1 MDELQKLY
9 DVLVREGKYTK
20 SFEEFQSKW
29 GQDQAYKD
37 KVFDVVTRDGL
48 YTKDKES
55 FFQKYSGGGLVPK
68 PEETVA
74 QPTQPGQEP
83 IDLKKK
89 EQSPFGV
96 AALPSAP
103 SFLDSQK
110 QLPKF
115 EATPLVGVK
124 PTPKAKQ
131 PLDFLEPSLQTITP
145 ELINKNEEFVVP
157 KMNYQF
163 GDLGFRFEESGA
175 TGDWMTA
182 TAPNGKTIE
191 ISLDPLFSSKA
202 TSESEKLKNFIKENS
217 AEVKGL
223 SAIERSYAAENKKF
237 DTQKEVDESIKKV
250 NNDATVLNQEMGS
263 FLKQKNQLESEF
275 NDLSKTPQNLKNTPE
290 YIAKSQAVLKKQQQ
304 LEEQRKQLISRQSN
318 IESQSK
324 SLDKA
329 VGRYTNMKASQDAW
343 YEIPLI
349 SLAKGVGSMA
359 SGLYG
364 MSIDAIN
371 QFAPKEMLMAPEE
384 WKSESLRI
392 AKKIGIGEPSSGQS
406 PDKWLNSL
414 SQSEKD
420 KIDSEIRDNLKKR
433 DKYTTVGGES
443 QDPVY
448 IKSKYIELAKKE
460 GIEGPK
466 SDSKEDYYK
475 WLNTLSESKK
485 QEFDKNIAETA
496 KGGTSITNLI
506 RTSLANSLPVNTTE
520 EAYNK
525 IQQGFVGGAI
535 TGAIESVPSFLG
547 GGPVSRL
554 VRLYAQAEDATMRD
568 MENNPMFKDV
578 SENEKRLV
586 SAPISIATA
595 VLEEFGLR
603 NVIASKGLLN
613 GVVARALGKSG
624 ASTTARTFAEF
635 IRNDVDNMIAR
646 GTLKLVGGAL
656 AEAETGSLQQGAQ
669 LAVEKIYN
677 EVKEKEMYKLPEDAG
692 GVIADILKAGAQEA
706 IGGFVLGMPTAV
718 SAAYTKKGFL
728 GMDDVTFKVFEAAA
742 NDENIQKAFVTK
754 LKNQVN
760 KGEITIEQAKETLN
774 NYRNSVGLF
783 KSMPEGLDTE
793 GKKNAMNLL
802 KEKKDL
808 ENQIDGKDPALVK
821 KQKDRVAQ
829 IDIELN
835 KISENAKD
843 ITEMPDAIS
852 SLKDDEQISFSVNSL
867 DEIPE
872 QFRDRAVKKEGM
884 QIEIREK
891 IFGLP
896 IGKKTSTVVNDGYRY
911 TLTGK
916 EAKDYAIQKQATDE
930 SVLRAGEPQ
939 VGLPKVGEGNQ
950 EPQVTATGTEAK
962 VTTEGGTEEVKV
974 TPLPV
979 TEPTVEPIVAE
990 PIEKPVGEPIEEPV
1004 GEPVAEPTEQEI
1016 VDSIVADQAEESA
1029 NEGYEYADLYNRDP
1043 RLAALESQK
1052 DMLKYTSGQEYIDAL
1067 VGLGETQESAIERQS
1082 RAVQGYTRNINALEN
1097 SLKATPAAEPAIQPT
1112 ATPVTEPTVEPTT
1125 EPTTVEPME
1134 EPTVEPV
1141 TQEPK
1146 TKSTTT
1152 RRAAAP
1158 TNISSLTKNAMK
1170 SLKSIF
1176 PDVPV
1181 KTFKNMLEMK
1191 AFVRKELGD
1200 KAARAL
1206 GSVKGVLYSRLGDWD
1221 SGKMSFKKIPRFILL
1236 NDESRGATT
1245 LPHEIWHAIL
1255 GKAFGHTSENK
1266 ALFKTFRKSI
1276 EKTFRKNGYNEL
1288 ADKLSDFADQQ
1299 YYKRRGESAE
1309 EWLVQLGAYMTES
1322 GFKVG
1327 ELNEKQKTVLGQL
1340 KEIINKYA
1348 VKLFKTPI
1356 FLEDATADNIL
1367 EFITTISDSLRRGE
1381 DLNKYFKES
1390 KLATATTAEINN
1402 IMNADVAGDFEST
1415 IGNIKDIIA
1424 IGKQKK
1430 TDIDIL
1436 TAKAIR
1442 YLTSSDAYKNAD
1454 DIQKEQMY
1462 REVRDILGLK
1472 QKSAPSVTRLKGGT
1486 APIEGEATFD
1496 SFFGKV
1502 KKGEKITM
1510 TEKQGLYKQ
1519 IKDLARGAKD
1529 AKKAWVE
1536 ISKDLAK
1543 GIKELI
1549 TKGTITSNQAKNII
1563 SKMAKVNMFSKKS
1576 VDGFLDYMTKVFEN
1590 AEYAANL
1597 DTAKKLRKDIK
1608 KLSKNKDKNAN
1619 VTDLARRFSEI
1630 NPSMVDDINEYN
1642 EIASKVKAATKG
1654 STIRGEKVS
1663 FADAVNI
1670 QETNE
1675 YINQTLEAQDKEL
1688 RKQKAE
1694 EIQELM
1700 GVDAS
1705 KLSYDEMMQLLEGE
1719 DNITKYNEGIIRDTI
1734 NKMFD
1739 LYSAFINDMLENNE
1753 DIDFTAKQKDLVK
1766 RFMGMN
1772 LNLLTPKEALE
1783 AVDALSNFMENG
1795 STARME
1801 AVLADYT
1808 GEFNSGVLVDKGIKA
1823 SPISKYWS
1831 PMFGK
1836 FLAAY
1841 TTNLNIVFEKMFK
1854 GFNRGGLVE
1863 DLSGVTKI
1871 KRGNAVANRI
1881 SNQISIEYVKKFFD
1895 RKANGEAFN
1904 TAYNSIEREVI
1915 ARTIKNIPGTEAEI
1929 KKEFERRK
1937 TLIKETIAE
1946 MKKGDAQ
1953 EVENAALIQKAYDKL
1968 LKDSNSVDDVIKKAD
1983 EVNMEAVDFWIQK
1996 WSDVYDDLADTSL
2009 NVYNKILERDTNYTP
2024 DRYIRSQGAM
2034 APVDFDMNES
2044 AFHSNN
2050 NSNSLYKKESGVLMK
2065 ATRPT
2070 TLPKNMYLSM
2080 SFDKNMA
2087 NSMHDAL
2094 VDIHTAIP
2102 IRQTQSFLNSDNYRK
2117 IVPDSKDAKLLAGRI
2132 GLYVQNIRKKNP
2144 YANDELS
2151 DMLRKINKI
2160 ANIGVGQ
2167 ALGGVTQP
2175 FKQMIPV
2182 AMNTII
2188 NAGSLNLGT
2197 LLNQG
2202 KNGFI
2207 DRSGYEIANRGVEAQ
2222 AQIESLNKIIE
2233 QAAKSKGAKAFKLIE
2248 DANKKWLDIV
2258 LVKPDVFIARASW
2271 ITYYE
2276 QSLKKQG
2283 IDPNTIDYNTHEV
2296 NEKAADYAQ
2305 RMVDRQQNISDA
2317 DLAGKM
2323 FVSKQASTQVL
2334 VKLLMPFASFRMNQS
2349 ARLGSDLAVLSDNT
2363 ASIEDRKIA
2372 ARSLAGFAAEMLTFK
2387 MVSAGTIILLGSL
2400 AKIAMGKDED
2410 EEEKKKRI
2418 DAVLKGQRTSMVTD
2432 MLSPIPVAD
2441 KAVQAGSNYLLNTV
2455 QNYLEIPKEE
2465 QFSIY
2470 GTGGAQEILKSLGM
2484 FGIAADRA
2492 AQLFEVSK
2500 LAATGEYTDDF
2511 GKEKTISEKDRQAL
2525 LPFVGAA
2532 ILSNVGL
2539 APTEVSSV
2547 VRYAVK
2553 DAKTKTK
2560 SPEEKAAEE
2569 DRATQ
2574 KEEETYQ
2581 KIEALDRLRENAT
2594 SQEELD
2600 AIDEKVGE
2608 LEATPEEKKIMK
2620 ADNEAEKE
2628 LKKELLTDPDT
2639 GEEYDNETELKRY
2652 NPTLYNQNFGPKSEW
2667 YQDHK
2672 AEKEVQKKLNKEIR
2686 KMEDA
2691 EEGYVAP
2698 AKTKRASK
2706 RNSDGSIKSSSYKR
2720 VRRDANGNVISS
2732 FTRTTN

>member
-20 SFEEFQSKW
+20 SFEEFQAKW

-37 KVFDVVTRDGL
+37 KVFDVVSRDGL
-48 YTKDKES
+48 YTKDRES
-55 FFQKYSGGGLVPK
+55 FFQKYSGGGLIPK
-68 PEETVA
+68 PEEAVA
-74 QPTQPGQEP
+74 QPTQPGQGP

-89 EQSPFGV
+89 EQTPFGA

-115 EATPLVGVK
+115 EATPLAGVK
-124 PTPKAKQ
+124 PAPKPKQ
-131 PLDFLEPSLQTITP
+131 PLDFLEPSLQAITP

-163 GDLGFRFEESGA
+163 GDLGFKFNESGA

-191 ISLDPLFSSKA
+191 VSLDPLFSSKA
-202 TSESEKLKNFIKENS
+202 TSESERLKKFIKENS
-217 AEVKGL
+217 AQVKGL

-237 DTQKEVDESIKKV
+237 ETQKDVDESIKKV
-250 NNDATVLNQEMGS
+250 NDDATALNQEMGS
-263 FLKQKNQLESEF
+263 FLKQKNQLEAEL
-275 NDLSKTPQNLKNTPE
+275 NNLSKTPQDLKNTPE
-290 YIAKSQAVLKKQQQ
+290 YIAKSQSVLQKQQQ
-304 LEEQRKQLISRQSN
+304 LDEQRKQLLSRQSK

-329 VGRYTNMKASQDAW
+329 VGRYANMKSQQGTLLGGTWNWLLEGASSIAAGAASSVID
-343 YEIPLI
+343 L
-349 SLAKGVGSMA
+349 GVGF
-359 SGLYG
+359 L
-364 MSIDAIN
+364 
-371 QFAPKEMLMAPEE
+371 PKEMLMAPKE
-384 WKSESLRI
+384 WKSESLRV
-392 AKKIGIGEPSSGQS
+392 AKELGIGEPSIGQS
-406 PDKWLNSL
+406 EDKWLNSL

-420 KIDSEIRDNLKKR
+420 KIESKIRDLGKKQIKADMLPAVREGNRVVLGDPTTTTEWTRLKEQGFW
-433 DKYTTVGGES
+433 GGAYAG
-443 QDPVY
+443 V
-448 IKSKYIELAKKE
+448 IKSLPAMA
-460 GIEGPK
+460 
-466 SDSKEDYYK
+466 S
-475 WLNTLSESKK
+475 
-485 QEFDKNIAETA
+485 
-496 KGGTSITNLI
+496 SI
-506 RTSLANSLPVNTTE
+506 
-520 EAYNK
+520 
-525 IQQGFVGGAI
+525 
-535 TGAIESVPSFLG
+535 G
-547 GGPVSRL
+547 GGLAGRALTTASFYSQISDGL
-554 VRLYAQAEDATMRD
+554 QQEMD
-568 MENNPMFKDV
+568 NNPAFKDV
-578 SENEKRLV
+578 SENEKAAVIL
-586 SAPISIATA
+586 PIGIAGA

-603 NVIASKGLLN
+603 NAIGSKGLLN
-613 GVVARALGKSG
+613 DLALKALGKAG
-624 ASTTARTFAEF
+624 ATTTARTFKELVQNEVESMVAKG
-635 IRNDVDNMIAR
+635 AL
-646 GTLKLVGGAL
+646 TLTAAGL
-656 AEAETGSLQQGAQ
+656 AEAETGATQQA
-669 LAVEKIYN
+669 AEFAIKDIYN
-677 EVKEKEMYKLPEDAG
+677 AAKGTKMFDNPKTFTAEWVKEVA
-692 GVIADILKAGAQEA
+692 KAGAQEA
-706 IGGFVLGMPTAV
+706 VGGFIMGMPTAV
-718 SAAYTKKGFL
+718 SSAYTKKGFL
-728 GMDDVTFKVFEAAA
+728 NMDDATFKAFESAA

-760 KGEITIEQAKETLN
+760 EGSITIEQAKETLN

-783 KSMPEGLDTE
+783 KSMPEGLDIE

-808 ENQIDGKDPALVK
+808 QNQIEGKDPALVK
-821 KQKDRVAQ
+821 KQKDRVSQ

-835 KISENAKD
+835 KISEAATD
-843 ITEMPDAIS
+843 VTEMPDAIS

-867 DEIPE
+867 DEVPE
-872 QFRDRAVKKEGM
+872 QFRDRAVKKDGM
-884 QIEIREK
+884 QIEVREK

-930 SVLRAGEPQ
+930 SLLRTGEPQ

-950 EPQVTATGTEAK
+950 EPQVAATGTEAK

-974 TPLPV
+974 TPLPI
-979 TEPTVEPIVAE
+979 TEPTVEPTVAE
-990 PIEKPVGEPIEEPV
+990 PIEEPA
-1004 GEPVAEPTEQEI
+1004 GEPVAEPTEEEI
-1016 VDSIVADQAEESA
+1016 VTSIVQDQDEESK

-1052 DMLKYTSGQEYIDAL
+1052 DMLKYTSGQDYIDAL
-1067 VGLGETQESAIERQS
+1067 VGLGETKESAIERQA
-1082 RAVQGYTRNINALEN
+1082 RAVQGYTKNITALEN
-1097 SLKATPAAEPAIQPT
+1097 SLKATPAAEPTIQPT
-1112 ATPVTEPTVEPTT
+1112 TTPVAEPVAEPTTAPVTEPTTAEPT
-1125 EPTTVEPME
+1125 E
-1134 EPTVEPV
+1134 
-1141 TQEPK
+1141 EPK
-1146 TKSTTT
+1146 TKTT

-1158 TNISSLTKNAMK
+1158 STVSTLTKNAMK
-1170 SLKSIF
+1170 SFKSIF
-1176 PDVPV
+1176 PNVPV
-1181 KTFKNMLEMK
+1181 KTFKNMKEMR

-1200 KAARAL
+1200 KVARGL
-1206 GSVKGVLYSRLGDWD
+1206 VDVKGVLFSNRNIF
-1221 SGKMSFKKIPRFILL
+1221 GKQPRFILL
-1236 NDESRGATT
+1236 NEEMRSPTT
-1245 LPHEIWHAIL
+1245 LPHEIWHAL
-1255 GKAFGHTSENK
+1255 LAKAFGGSKDNK
-1266 ALFKTFRKSI
+1266 VLFRKFRNSI
-1276 EKTFRKNGYNEL
+1276 ENTFRKNGYNEL
-1288 ADKLSDFADQQ
+1288 ADKISDFADQP

-1327 ELNEKQKTVLGQL
+1327 ELNAREKTVLNQL

-1348 VKLFKTPI
+1348 IKLFNTPV

-1381 DLNKYFKES
+1381 DLNRYFRES
-1390 KLATATTAEINN
+1390 KLANATTAEIND
-1402 IMNADVAGDFEST
+1402 IINADVVDDFEST
-1415 IGNIKDIIA
+1415 IGGIRDIIA
-1424 IGKQKK
+1424 VGKQKN
-1430 TDIDIL
+1430 TDKDIL
-1436 TAKAIR
+1436 TAKALR
-1442 YLTSSDAYKNAD
+1442 YLTNSTAYKNAD
-1454 DIQKEQMY
+1454 DTQREQMY

-1486 APIEGEATFD
+1486 TPIEGKPTFD

-1536 ISKDLAK
+1536 ISKELAK

-1549 TKGTITSNQAKNII
+1549 TKGTITTTQAKNVI
-1563 SKMAKVNMFSKKS
+1563 SKMSKVNMFSKKS
-1576 VDGFLDYMTKVFEN
+1576 VGDFLDYMTKVFEN

-1642 EIASKVKAATKG
+1642 EIASKVKVATKG

-1663 FADAVNI
+1663 FANAVNI
-1670 QETNE
+1670 QETNQ
-1675 YINQTLEAQDKEL
+1675 YINKTLEAQDKEL

-1705 KLSYDEMMQLLEGE
+1705 KLSYDEMMQLLESE
-1719 DNITKYNEGIIRDTI
+1719 EPITKYNEGVIRDTI

-1753 DIDFTAKQKDLVK
+1753 DIDFTDKQKDLVK

-1808 GEFNSGVLVDKGIKA
+1808 GEFNSGVLVKKGIKA

-1831 PMFGK
+1831 TMFGRY
-1836 FLAAY
+1836 LAAY
-1841 TTNLNIVFEKMFK
+1841 TTNLNILFEKMFK

-1915 ARTIKNIPGTEAEI
+1915 ARTIKNIPGTESEI
-1929 KKEFERRK
+1929 KEEFERRK

-1953 EVENAALIQKAYDKL
+1953 EVENAALAQKAYDKL

-2024 DRYIRSQGAM
+2024 DRYIRSQVAM
-2034 APVDFDMNES
+2034 APVDFNMNES
-2044 AFHSNN
+2044 AFHTNN
-2050 NSNSLYKKESGVLMK
+2050 NSNNLYKKESGVLMK

-2102 IRQTQSFLNSDNYRK
+2102 IRQSQSFLNSDNYSK
-2117 IVPDSKDAKLLAGRI
+2117 IVPDSKDAKLLANRI

-2283 IDPNTIDYNTHEV
+2283 IDPKTIDYNTHEV

-2323 FVSKQASTQVL
+2323 FVSKQASTQIL

-2349 ARLGSDLAVLSDNT
+2349 ARLGADLAVLSDNT

-2400 AKIAMGKDED
+2400 AKLAMGKDED

-2441 KAVQAGSNYLLNTV
+2441 KAVQAGSSYLLNTV

-2470 GTGGAQEILKSLGM
+2470 GAGGGQEILKSLGM

-2547 VRYAVK
+2547 VKYAVK

-2560 SPEEKAAEE
+2560 SPEEKAAEK
-2569 DRATQ
+2569 DREIQ

-2600 AIDEKVGE
+2600 AIDIKAAE
-2608 LEATPEEKKIMK
+2608 LEATPEEKKLMK

-2652 NPTLYNQNFGPKSEW
+2652 NPTLYNQNFGPESEW
-2667 YQDHK
+2667 YQEHK
-2672 AEKEVQKKLNKEIR
+2672 AEKEVQKKMNKEIR

-2691 EEGYVAP
+2691 EEGYIAP
-2698 AKTKRASK
+2698 AKKSTSK
-2706 RNSDGSIKSSSYKR
+2706 RNSDGSIKRKR
-2720 VRRDANGNVISS
+2720 
-2732 FTRTTN
+2732 

>member
-37 KVFDVVTRDGL
+37 KVFDVVSRDGL

-55 FFQKYSGGGLVPK
+55 FFQKYSGGGLVPQ
-68 PEETVA
+68 PEEPVA
-74 QPTQPGQEP
+74 QPTQPGQGP

-89 EQSPFGV
+89 GQSPFGV

-115 EATPLVGVK
+115 EATPLAGVK
-124 PTPKAKQ
+124 PTPKTKQ

-163 GDLGFRFEESGA
+163 ADLGFRFEESGV
-175 TGDWMTA
+175 TGDYMIA
-182 TAPNGKTIE
+182 TAPNGKKIT
-191 ISLDPLFSSKA
+191 ISLDPLFTSKA
-202 TSESEKLKNFIKENS
+202 ESQSEKLKSFIKEN
-217 AEVKGL
+217 AKEVKGL

-237 DTQKEVDESIKKV
+237 DTQKDVDESIKKV
-250 NNDATVLNQEMGS
+250 NNDATTLNQDMGS
-263 FLKQKNQLESEF
+263 FLKQKSELDNQF
-275 NDLSKTPQNLKNTPE
+275 NELSKTPQNLKNSPE
-290 YIAKSQAVLKKQQQ
+290 YIAKSQAVLQKQQQ

-318 IESQSK
+318 IENQSK

-392 AKKIGIGEPSSGQS
+392 AKKIGIGEPSNGQS

-414 SQSEKD
+414 SPSEKD

-433 DKYTTVGGES
+433 DKYMTVGGES
-443 QDPVY
+443 QDPEY

-475 WLNTLSESKK
+475 WLNTLSKSKK
-485 QEFDKNIAETA
+485 QEFDKNISETA
-496 KGGTSITNLI
+496 KGGESVSNLI
-506 RTSLANSLPVNTTE
+506 RTSLASSLPVNTTE
-520 EAYNK
+520 EAYRK

-568 MENNPMFKDV
+568 MENNPMFTGI

-613 GVVARALGKSG
+613 GVVGRALGKSG
-624 ASTTARTFAEF
+624 KSTTSRTFAEF

-760 KGEITIEQAKETLN
+760 QGEVTIEQAKETLN

-783 KSMPEGLDTE
+783 RSMPEGLDIE

-808 ENQIDGKDPALVK
+808 ENQIEGKDPALVK
-821 KQKDRVAQ
+821 KQKDRVSQ

-835 KISENAKD
+835 KISETAKD
-843 ITEMPDAIS
+843 VTEVPEAIS

-867 DEIPE
+867 DEVPE
-872 QFRDRAVKKEGM
+872 QFRDRAVKKDGM
-884 QIEIREK
+884 QIEVREK

-939 VGLPKVGEGNQ
+939 MGLPKVGEGN
-950 EPQVTATGTEAK
+950 EGPQVIAEGTQK
-962 VTTEGGTEEVKV
+962 TV
-974 TPLPV
+974 TPEDG
-979 TEPTVEPIVAE
+979 TQKVEPITIEPTAE
-990 PIEKPVGEPIEEPV
+990 PIAEPTAVEPTAEPIV
-1004 GEPVAEPTEQEI
+1004 EPTEQEV
-1016 VDSIVADQAEESA
+1016 VDSIVADQTEESA

-1134 EPTVEPV
+1134 EPTVEPT

-1146 TKSTTT
+1146 TKPTKAKK
-1152 RRAAAP
+1152 AAAP
-1158 TNISSLTKNAMK
+1158 STSSSLQKNATK
-1170 SLKSIF
+1170 SFKSIF
-1176 PDVPV
+1176 PNVPI
-1181 KTFKNMLEMK
+1181 KTFKNMKEMR
-1191 AFVRKELGD
+1191 AFIRKELGD
-1200 KAARAL
+1200 KAARI
-1206 GSVKGVLYSRLGDWD
+1206 VDVRGVLFSRRTILQTVGNVFF
-1221 SGKMSFKKIPRFILL
+1221 GKEPRFILL
-1236 NDESRGATT
+1236 NNESVEDTT
-1245 LPHEIWHAIL
+1245 LSHEIWHAL
-1255 GKAFGHTSENK
+1255 LAKAFNNGPENK

-1276 EKTFRKNGYNEL
+1276 EKTFIKNGYNEL
-1288 ADKLSDFADQQ
+1288 ANKLSEFSDQS

-1309 EWLVQLGAYMTES
+1309 EWLVQLGAYLTKS

-1327 ELNEKQKTVLGQL
+1327 ELNAREKTVLGQL

-1348 VKLFKTPI
+1348 IKLFKTPV
-1356 FLEDATADNIL
+1356 FLEEATADNIL

-1390 KLATATTAEINN
+1390 KLATATSAEIND
-1402 IMNADVAGDFEST
+1402 IINADVAGDFEST
-1415 IGNIKDIIA
+1415 IANIKDIIA

-1442 YLTSSDAYKNAD
+1442 YLTSSDSYKNAD

-1472 QKSAPSVTRLKGGT
+1472 QKSAPSVTRLKDDT
-1486 APIEGEATFD
+1486 APIEGKPTFD

-1519 IKDLARGAKD
+1519 IKDLAKGAKD

-1549 TKGTITSNQAKNII
+1549 TKGTITTNQAKNII
-1563 SKMAKVNMFSKKS
+1563 SKMSKVNMFSKSS
-1576 VDGFLDYMTKVFEN
+1576 VDGFLDYMSKVFEN
-1590 AEYAANL
+1590 AEYADNL
-1597 DTAKKLRKDIK
+1597 NIAKKLRKDIK

-1619 VTDLARRFSEI
+1619 VTDLARRFSDI

-1642 EIASKVKAATKG
+1642 EIASKVKEATKG
-1654 STIRGEKVS
+1654 STIRKEKVS

-1670 QETNE
+1670 QETNA
-1675 YINQTLEAQDKEL
+1675 YINQTIEAQDKEI
-1688 RKQKAE
+1688 REKKAA
-1694 EIQELM
+1694 EIKELM
-1700 GVDAS
+1700 GIDAS
-1705 KLSYDEMMQLLEGE
+1705 ELSYDEMMQLLESE
-1719 DNITKYNEGIIRDTI
+1719 EPITKYDEGVIRDTI

-1753 DIDFTAKQKDLVK
+1753 DVDFTEKQKDLVK

-1783 AVDALSNFMENG
+1783 SVDALSNFMENG

-1808 GEFNSGVLVDKGIKA
+1808 GEFNSGILVDKGIKA

-1871 KRGNAVANRI
+1871 KRGNAVANRL
-1881 SNQISIEYVKKFFD
+1881 SNQISIEYVKKFFA

-1904 TAYNSIEREVI
+1904 TAYNNIEREVI
-1915 ARTIKNIPGTEAEI
+1915 ARSIKNIPGTEAEI

-1946 MKKGDAQ
+1946 MEKGDVQ
-1953 EVENAALIQKAYDKL
+1953 ERENAALVQKAYDKL
-1968 LKDSNSVDDVIKKAD
+1968 LKDSNSADDVIKKAD

-1996 WSDVYDDLADTSL
+1996 WSEVYDEFADISL
-2009 NVYNKILERDTNYTP
+2009 NVYNKILERDSNYTP
-2024 DRYIRSQGAM
+2024 DRFVRSQGAM
-2034 APVDFDMNES
+2034 TPVDFSMNSS
-2044 AFHSNN
+2044 AFHNN
-2050 NSNSLYKKESGVLMK
+2050 NNSLYKKESGVLMK

-2070 TLPKNMYLSM
+2070 TLPKNMHLSM

-2094 VDIHTAIP
+2094 VDVNTAIP
-2102 IRQTQSFLNSDNYRK
+2102 IRQAQSFLNSSNYRK
-2117 IVPDSKDAKLLAGRI
+2117 IIPDAKDAILLADRI
-2132 GLYVQNIRKKNP
+2132 NLYVQNIRKKNP

-2207 DRSGYEIANRGVEAQ
+2207 DRSGYEIANRGVESQ
-2222 AQIESLNKIIE
+2222 AQIESLNKLIE
-2233 QAAKSKGAKAFKLIE
+2233 EAAKSKGAKAFKFIE
-2248 DANKKWLDIV
+2248 EANKKWLDIV

-2283 IDPNTIDYNTHEV
+2283 IEPNTIDYNTHEV

-2455 QNYLEIPKEE
+2455 QNYLEIPQDK

-2470 GTGGAQEILKSLGM
+2470 GTAGIQDYVKSLGM

-2492 AQLFEVSK
+2492 LQLVEISK

-2511 GKEKTISEKDRQAL
+2511 GKQKTISEKDRQAL

-2532 ILSNVGL
+2532 VLSNIGL

-2560 SPEEKAAEE
+2560 SPEEKAAEK
-2569 DRATQ
+2569 DKAIQ

-2581 KIEALDRLRENAT
+2581 KIEALDKLRENAT

-2600 AIDEKVGE
+2600 AIDVKAAE
-2608 LEATPEEKKIMK
+2608 LEATPEEKKLMK

-2652 NPTLYNQNFGPKSEW
+2652 NPTLYNQNFGPQSEW

-2686 KMEDA
+2686 KMEDT

-2698 AKTKRASK
+2698 TKTKKPSK
-2706 RNSDGSIKSSSYKR
+2706 RNSDGTIKRKK
-2720 VRRDANGNVISS
+2720 
-2732 FTRTTN
+2732 

>member
-1 MDELQKLY
+1 M
-9 DVLVREGKYTK
+9 
-20 SFEEFQSKW
+20 
-29 GQDQAYKD
+29 
-37 KVFDVVTRDGL
+37 
-48 YTKDKES
+48 
-55 FFQKYSGGGLVPK
+55 GG
-68 PEETVA
+68 
-74 QPTQPGQEP
+74 
-83 IDLKKK
+83 
-89 EQSPFGV
+89 
-96 AALPSAP
+96 
-103 SFLDSQK
+103 
-110 QLPKF
+110 
-115 EATPLVGVK
+115 
-124 PTPKAKQ
+124 
-131 PLDFLEPSLQTITP
+131 
-145 ELINKNEEFVVP
+145 
-157 KMNYQF
+157 
-163 GDLGFRFEESGA
+163 
-175 TGDWMTA
+175 
-182 TAPNGKTIE
+182 
-191 ISLDPLFSSKA
+191 
-202 TSESEKLKNFIKENS
+202 
-217 AEVKGL
+217 
-223 SAIERSYAAENKKF
+223 
-237 DTQKEVDESIKKV
+237 
-250 NNDATVLNQEMGS
+250 
-263 FLKQKNQLESEF
+263 
-275 NDLSKTPQNLKNTPE
+275 
-290 YIAKSQAVLKKQQQ
+290 
-304 LEEQRKQLISRQSN
+304 
-318 IESQSK
+318 
-324 SLDKA
+324 
-329 VGRYTNMKASQDAW
+329 
-343 YEIPLI
+343 
-349 SLAKGVGSMA
+349 
-359 SGLYG
+359 
-364 MSIDAIN
+364 
-371 QFAPKEMLMAPEE
+371 
-384 WKSESLRI
+384 
-392 AKKIGIGEPSSGQS
+392 
-406 PDKWLNSL
+406 
-414 SQSEKD
+414 
-420 KIDSEIRDNLKKR
+420 IRD
-433 DKYTTVGGES
+433 
-443 QDPVY
+443 
-448 IKSKYIELAKKE
+448 
-460 GIEGPK
+460 
-466 SDSKEDYYK
+466 
-475 WLNTLSESKK
+475 
-485 QEFDKNIAETA
+485 
-496 KGGTSITNLI
+496 
-506 RTSLANSLPVNTTE
+506 
-520 EAYNK
+520 
-525 IQQGFVGGAI
+525 
-535 TGAIESVPSFLG
+535 
-547 GGPVSRL
+547 
-554 VRLYAQAEDATMRD
+554 
-568 MENNPMFKDV
+568 
-578 SENEKRLV
+578 
-586 SAPISIATA
+586 
-595 VLEEFGLR
+595 
-603 NVIASKGLLN
+603 
-613 GVVARALGKSG
+613 
-624 ASTTARTFAEF
+624 
-635 IRNDVDNMIAR
+635 
-646 GTLKLVGGAL
+646 
-656 AEAETGSLQQGAQ
+656 
-669 LAVEKIYN
+669 
-677 EVKEKEMYKLPEDAG
+677 
-692 GVIADILKAGAQEA
+692 
-706 IGGFVLGMPTAV
+706 
-718 SAAYTKKGFL
+718 
-728 GMDDVTFKVFEAAA
+728 
-742 NDENIQKAFVTK
+742 
-754 LKNQVN
+754 
-760 KGEITIEQAKETLN
+760 
-774 NYRNSVGLF
+774 
-783 KSMPEGLDTE
+783 
-793 GKKNAMNLL
+793 
-802 KEKKDL
+802 
-808 ENQIDGKDPALVK
+808 
-821 KQKDRVAQ
+821 
-829 IDIELN
+829 
-835 KISENAKD
+835 
-843 ITEMPDAIS
+843 
-852 SLKDDEQISFSVNSL
+852 
-867 DEIPE
+867 
-872 QFRDRAVKKEGM
+872 
-884 QIEIREK
+884 
-891 IFGLP
+891 
-896 IGKKTSTVVNDGYRY
+896 
-911 TLTGK
+911 
-916 EAKDYAIQKQATDE
+916 
-930 SVLRAGEPQ
+930 
-939 VGLPKVGEGNQ
+939 
-950 EPQVTATGTEAK
+950 
-962 VTTEGGTEEVKV
+962 
-974 TPLPV
+974 
-979 TEPTVEPIVAE
+979 IV
-990 PIEKPVGEPIEEPV
+990 
-1004 GEPVAEPTEQEI
+1004 
-1016 VDSIVADQAEESA
+1016 
-1029 NEGYEYADLYNRDP
+1029 
-1043 RLAALESQK
+1043 
-1052 DMLKYTSGQEYIDAL
+1052 
-1067 VGLGETQESAIERQS
+1067 
-1082 RAVQGYTRNINALEN
+1082 
-1097 SLKATPAAEPAIQPT
+1097 
-1112 ATPVTEPTVEPTT
+1112 
-1125 EPTTVEPME
+1125 
-1134 EPTVEPV
+1134 
-1141 TQEPK
+1141 
-1146 TKSTTT
+1146 
-1152 RRAAAP
+1152 
-1158 TNISSLTKNAMK
+1158 
-1170 SLKSIF
+1170 
-1176 PDVPV
+1176 
-1181 KTFKNMLEMK
+1181 
-1191 AFVRKELGD
+1191 
-1200 KAARAL
+1200 
-1206 GSVKGVLYSRLGDWD
+1206 
-1221 SGKMSFKKIPRFILL
+1221 
-1236 NDESRGATT
+1236 
-1245 LPHEIWHAIL
+1245 
-1255 GKAFGHTSENK
+1255 
-1266 ALFKTFRKSI
+1266 
-1276 EKTFRKNGYNEL
+1276 
-1288 ADKLSDFADQQ
+1288 
-1299 YYKRRGESAE
+1299 
-1309 EWLVQLGAYMTES
+1309 
-1322 GFKVG
+1322 
-1327 ELNEKQKTVLGQL
+1327 
-1340 KEIINKYA
+1340 
-1348 VKLFKTPI
+1348 
-1356 FLEDATADNIL
+1356 
-1367 EFITTISDSLRRGE
+1367 
-1381 DLNKYFKES
+1381 
-1390 KLATATTAEINN
+1390 
-1402 IMNADVAGDFEST
+1402 
-1415 IGNIKDIIA
+1415 A
-1424 IGKQKK
+1424 IGKQKN
-1430 TDIDIL
+1430 TDKDIL
-1436 TAKAIR
+1436 TAKALR
-1442 YLTSSDAYKNAD
+1442 YLTNSTAYKNAD
-1454 DIQKEQMY
+1454 DIQREQMY

-1486 APIEGEATFD
+1486 TPIEGKPTFD

-1536 ISKDLAK
+1536 ISKELAK
-1543 GIKELI
+1543 GVKELI
-1549 TKGTITSNQAKNII
+1549 TKGTITTTQAKNVI
-1563 SKMAKVNMFSKKS
+1563 SKMSKVNMFSKKS

-1597 DTAKKLRKDIK
+1597 DAAKKLRKDIK

-1670 QETNE
+1670 QETNQ
-1675 YINQTLEAQDKEL
+1675 YINKTLEAQDKEL

-1705 KLSYDEMMQLLEGE
+1705 KLSYDEMMQLLESE
-1719 DNITKYNEGIIRDTI
+1719 EPITKYNEGVVRDTI

-1753 DIDFTAKQKDLVK
+1753 DIDFTNKQKDLVK

-1783 AVDALSNFMENG
+1783 AVDALANFMENG

-1808 GEFNSGVLVDKGIKA
+1808 GEFNSDVLVKKGIKA

-1831 PMFGK
+1831 TIFGRY
-1836 FLAAY
+1836 LAAY
-1841 TTNLNIVFEKMFK
+1841 TTNLNILFEKMFK

-1929 KKEFERRK
+1929 KEEFERRK
-1937 TLIKETIAE
+1937 TLIKETIVE
-1946 MKKGDAQ
+1946 MKKGDVQ
-1953 EVENAALIQKAYDKL
+1953 EVENAALVQKAYDKL

-2024 DRYIRSQGAM
+2024 DRYIRSQVAM
-2034 APVDFDMNES
+2034 APVDFNMNES
-2044 AFHSNN
+2044 AFHTNN
-2050 NSNSLYKKESGVLMK
+2050 NSNNLYKKESGVLMK

-2283 IDPNTIDYNTHEV
+2283 IDPKTIDYNTHEV

-2372 ARSLAGFAAEMLTFK
+2372 ARSLAGFAVEMLTFK

-2455 QNYLEIPKEE
+2455 QNYLEIPQEE

-2470 GTGGAQEILKSLGM
+2470 GTSGIQDYVKSLGM

-2492 AQLFEVSK
+2492 LQLVEIAK

-2511 GKEKTISEKDRQAL
+2511 GKQKTISEKDRQAL

-2532 ILSNVGL
+2532 VLSNIGL

-2560 SPEEKAAEE
+2560 TPEEKAAEK
-2569 DRATQ
+2569 DRAIQ

-2600 AIDEKVGE
+2600 AIDIKVGE

-2652 NPTLYNQNFGPKSEW
+2652 NPTLYNQNFGPQSEW

-2698 AKTKRASK
+2698 TKTKRASK

>member
-20 SFEEFQSKW
+20 SFQEFQSKW

-37 KVFDVVTRDGL
+37 KVFDVVSRDGL
-48 YTKDKES
+48 YTKDRES
-55 FFQKYSGGGLVPK
+55 FFQKYSGGGLIPK
-68 PEETVA
+68 PEEPIA
-74 QPTQPGQEP
+74 QPTQPGQGP

-89 EQSPFGV
+89 GQTPFGA

-115 EATPLVGVK
+115 EATPLAGVK
-124 PTPKAKQ
+124 PAPKAKQ

-163 GDLGFRFEESGA
+163 ADLGFKFQESGA

-202 TSESEKLKNFIKENS
+202 TSESERLKKFIKENS
-217 AEVKGL
+217 AQVKGL

-237 DTQKEVDESIKKV
+237 ETQKDVDESIKKV
-250 NNDATVLNQEMGS
+250 NDDATTLSKEMGS
-263 FLKQKNQLESEF
+263 FLKQKNQLDAQFAE
-275 NDLSKTPQNLKNTPE
+275 LSKTPQNLKNTPE
-290 YIAKSQAVLKKQQQ
+290 YIAKSQSVLQKQQQ
-304 LEEQRKQLISRQSN
+304 LEEQRKQLLSRQSK

-329 VGRYTNMKASQDAW
+329 VGRYADMKSQQGTFLGGTWNWLLEGASSIAAGAASSVID
-343 YEIPLI
+343 L
-349 SLAKGVGSMA
+349 GVGF
-359 SGLYG
+359 L
-364 MSIDAIN
+364 
-371 QFAPKEMLMAPEE
+371 PKEMLMAPKE
-384 WKSESLRI
+384 WKSESLRV
-392 AKKIGIGEPSSGQS
+392 AKELGIGEPSIGQS
-406 PDKWLNSL
+406 EDKWLNSL

-420 KIDSEIRDNLKKR
+420 KIENKIRDLGKKQIKADILPAVREGNRVVLGDPTTTTEWMRLKEQGFW
-433 DKYTTVGGES
+433 GGA
-443 QDPVY
+443 Y
-448 IKSKYIELAKKE
+448 AGLIKSLPAMA
-460 GIEGPK
+460 P
-466 SDSKEDYYK
+466 
-475 WLNTLSESKK
+475 
-485 QEFDKNIAETA
+485 
-496 KGGTSITNLI
+496 SI
-506 RTSLANSLPVNTTE
+506 
-520 EAYNK
+520 
-525 IQQGFVGGAI
+525 
-535 TGAIESVPSFLG
+535 G
-547 GGPVSRL
+547 GGLAGRAL
-554 VRLYAQAEDATMRD
+554 TTAAFYAQVTDGLQQEMD
-568 MENNPMFKDV
+568 NNPEFKDV
-578 SENEKRLV
+578 SENEKAAV
-586 SAPISIATA
+586 MIPIGIAGA

-603 NVIASKGLLN
+603 NAVGSKGLLN
-613 GVVARALGKSG
+613 DLALKALGKAG
-624 ASTTARTFAEF
+624 ATTTARTFKELVQNEVESMVAKG
-635 IRNDVDNMIAR
+635 AL
-646 GTLKLVGGAL
+646 TLTAAGL
-656 AEAETGSLQQGAQ
+656 AEAETGATQQA
-669 LAVEKIYN
+669 AEFAIKDIYN
-677 EVKEKEMYKLPEDAG
+677 AAKGTKMFDNPKTFTAEWVKEVA
-692 GVIADILKAGAQEA
+692 KAGAQEA
-706 IGGFVLGMPTAV
+706 VGGFIMGMPTAV

-728 GMDDVTFKVFEAAA
+728 NMDDATFKTFESAA

-760 KGEITIEQAKETLN
+760 QGEITIDQAKETLN

-783 KSMPEGLDTE
+783 KSMPEGLNLE

-808 ENQIDGKDPALVK
+808 ENQIIGKDPALVK
-821 KQKDRVAQ
+821 KQKDRISQ
-829 IDIELN
+829 IDSELN
-835 KISENAKD
+835 KISETATD
-843 ITEMPDAIS
+843 VTEMPDAIS

-867 DEIPE
+867 DEVPE

-884 QIEIREK
+884 QIEVREK

-896 IGKKTSTVVNDGYRY
+896 IGKKTSMVVNDGYRY

-939 VGLPKVGEGNQ
+939 VGLPKVGEGDQ
-950 EPQVTATGTEAK
+950 GPQVAATGTEAK
-962 VTTEGGTEEVKV
+962 VTTEGGTEEVKPTTTV
-974 TPLPV
+974 TPIATMGEPIV
-979 TEPTVEPIVAE
+979 EPTAEPTVEPTVAE
-990 PIEKPVGEPIEEPV
+990 PIEEPA
-1004 GEPVAEPTEQEI
+1004 GEPVAEPTEEEI
-1016 VDSIVADQAEESA
+1016 VDSIVADQTDESQ
-1029 NEGYEYADLYNRDP
+1029 NEGYEYTDLYNRDP

-1052 DMLKYTSGQEYIDAL
+1052 DMLKYTSGQDYIDAL
-1067 VGLGETQESAIERQS
+1067 VGLGETQEGALERQT
-1082 RAVQGYTRNINALEN
+1082 RAIQGYTRNINALEN
-1097 SLKATPAAEPAIQPT
+1097 SLKVTPAAEPVIQPAEPT
-1112 ATPVTEPTVEPTT
+1112 IAEPTVEPTT
-1125 EPTTVEPME
+1125 EPVTTEPVE
-1134 EPTVEPV
+1134 EPTVKPV
-1141 TQEPK
+1141 AQEPK
-1146 TKSTTT
+1146 TKTA
-1152 RRAAAP
+1152 RRAAAAS
-1158 TNISSLTKNAMK
+1158 NISSLTKNAMK
-1170 SLKSIF
+1170 SLNSIF
-1176 PDVPV
+1176 PNVPV
-1181 KTFKNMLEMK
+1181 KAFKNIKELR
-1191 AFVRKELGD
+1191 AFVRKALGD
-1200 KAARAL
+1200 KSARSL
-1206 GSVKGVLYSRLGDWD
+1206 SDGTKGVLFSMRYIKDGYVV
-1221 SGKMSFKKIPRFILL
+1221 KQPRFILL
-1236 NDESRGATT
+1236 NDEIRTPTT
-1245 LPHEIWHAIL
+1245 LPHEIWHAL
-1255 GKAFGHTSENK
+1255 LAKAFGDNAKNK
-1266 ALFKTFRKSI
+1266 TLFKKFRKSI
-1276 EKTFRKNGYNEL
+1276 DGTLRKNGYNEL
-1288 ADKLSDFADQQ
+1288 ADKLNQFADQPS
-1299 YYKRRGESAE
+1299 YKRKGESAE

-1322 GFKVG
+1322 GFKPG
-1327 ELNEKQKTVLGQL
+1327 SLTTNQKSVLVQL
-1340 KEIINKYA
+1340 KDIINKYA
-1348 VKLFKTPI
+1348 IKLFNTPV

-1381 DLNKYFKES
+1381 DLNKYFRES
-1390 KLATATTAEINN
+1390 KLATSTNAEIND
-1402 IMNADVAGDFEST
+1402 ILNADVVDDFEST
-1415 IGNIKDIIA
+1415 MGGIRDIIA
-1424 IGKQKK
+1424 VGKQKN
-1430 TDIDIL
+1430 TDKDIL
-1436 TAKAIR
+1436 TAKALR
-1442 YLTSSDAYKNAD
+1442 YLTNSTAYKNAD
-1454 DIQKEQMY
+1454 DTQREQMY

-1486 APIEGEATFD
+1486 APIEGELTFD

-1549 TKGTITSNQAKNII
+1549 TKGTITTTQAKNVI
-1563 SKMAKVNMFSKKS
+1563 SKMSKVNMFSKKS

-1597 DTAKKLRKDIK
+1597 DAAKKLRKDIK

-1642 EIASKVKAATKG
+1642 EIASKVKSATRG

-1670 QETNE
+1670 QDTNE
-1675 YINQTLEAQDKEL
+1675 YINKTLEAQDKEL
-1688 RKQKAE
+1688 RRQKAE

-1700 GVDAS
+1700 GIDAS
-1705 KLSYDEMMQLLEGE
+1705 ELSYDQMMQLLESE
-1719 DNITKYNEGIIRDTI
+1719 EPITKYNEGIIRDTI
-1734 NKMFD
+1734 NKMFE

-1753 DIDFTAKQKDLVK
+1753 DIDFTNKQKDLVK

-1808 GEFNSGVLVDKGIKA
+1808 GEFNSDVLVKKGIKA

-1831 PMFGK
+1831 TMFGRY
-1836 FLAAY
+1836 LAAY
-1841 TTNLNIVFEKMFK
+1841 TTNLNILFEKMFK

-1871 KRGNAVANRI
+1871 KRGNAVANRLSNEI
-1881 SNQISIEYVKKFFD
+1881 SNEYVKKFFD

-1904 TAYNSIEREVI
+1904 TAYNNIEREVI
-1915 ARTIKNIPGTEAEI
+1915 ARTIKNIPGTEDEI
-1929 KKEFERRK
+1929 QKEFERRK

-1953 EVENAALIQKAYDKL
+1953 EVENAALVQKAYDKL
-1968 LKDSNSVDDVIKKAD
+1968 IKDSNSVNDVIKKAD

-1996 WSDVYDDLADTSL
+1996 WSDVYDDFADISL

-2024 DRYIRSQGAM
+2024 DRYVRSQGAM
-2034 APVDFDMNES
+2034 APVDFDMNSS
-2044 AFHSNN
+2044 AFHTNN
-2050 NSNSLYKKESGVLMK
+2050 NTLYKKESGVLMK

-2094 VDIHTAIP
+2094 VDVHTAIP
-2102 IRQTQSFLNSDNYRK
+2102 IRQAQSFLNSDNYRK
-2117 IVPDSKDAKLLAGRI
+2117 IIPDAKDAKLLADRI

-2222 AQIESLNKIIE
+2222 AQIESLNKIID

-2283 IDPNTIDYNTHEV
+2283 IEPNTIDYNTHEV

-2305 RMVDRQQNISDA
+2305 RMVDRQQNVSDA

-2323 FVSKQASTQVL
+2323 FVSKQASTQIL

-2349 ARLGSDLAVLSDNT
+2349 ARLGADLAVLSDNT

-2400 AKIAMGKDED
+2400 AKLAMGKDED

-2470 GTGGAQEILKSLGM
+2470 GTGGTQEILKSLGM

-2492 AQLFEVSK
+2492 AQLLEISK

-2553 DAKTKTK
+2553 AAKTKTK
-2560 SPEEKAAEE
+2560 SPEEKAAEQE
-2569 DRATQ
+2569 RATQ
-2574 KEEETYQ
+2574 KEDENYQ
-2581 KIEALDRLRENAT
+2581 KMEALDRLRESAT

-2600 AIDEKVGE
+2600 AIDEKIGE
-2608 LEATPEEKKIMK
+2608 IEATPEEKKAMAEDKK
-2620 ADNEAEKE
+2620 AERE
-2628 LKKELLTDPDT
+2628 LKRDLLTDPET

-2652 NPTLYNQNFGPKSEW
+2652 NPTLYNQNFGPQSEW
-2667 YQDHK
+2667 YQEHR
-2672 AEKEVQKKLNKEIR
+2672 AEKEVQKKMNKEIR
-2686 KMEDA
+2686 KMEDT

-2698 AKTKRASK
+2698 TKKRTSK
-2706 RNSDGSIKSSSYKR
+2706 RNSDGSIK
-2720 VRRDANGNVISS
+2720 RRN
-2732 FTRTTN
+2732 

>member
-55 FFQKYSGGGLVPK
+55 FFQKYSGGGLVPQ
-68 PEETVA
+68 PEEPVA
-74 QPTQPGQEP
+74 QPTQPGQGP

-89 EQSPFGV
+89 EQTPFGA

-115 EATPLVGVK
+115 EATPLAGVK
-124 PTPKAKQ
+124 PTSKPKQ

-163 GDLGFRFEESGA
+163 ADLGFRFEESGV
-175 TGDWMTA
+175 TGDYMIA
-182 TAPNGKTIE
+182 TAPNGKKIT
-191 ISLDPLFSSKA
+191 ISLDPLFTSKA
-202 TSESEKLKNFIKENS
+202 ESQSEKLKSFIKEN
-217 AEVKGL
+217 AKKVKGL
-223 SAIERSYAAENKKF
+223 SNIERSYAQENKKF
-237 DTQKEVDESIKKV
+237 ETQKDVDESIKKV
-250 NNDATVLNQEMGS
+250 NNDATALNQEMGS
-263 FLKQKNQLESEF
+263 FLKQKNQLEAEF
-275 NDLSKTPQNLKNTPE
+275 NDLSKTPENLKNTPE
-290 YIAKSQAVLKKQQQ
+290 YISKSQAVLQKQQQ
-304 LEEQRKQLISRQSN
+304 LEEQRKQLISRQGN

-329 VGRYTNMKASQDAW
+329 VGRYANMKSQQGTYLGGTWNWLLEGASSIA
-343 YEIPLI
+343 
-349 SLAKGVGSMA
+349 AGAA
-359 SGLYG
+359 SSVIDLGIGLL
-364 MSIDAIN
+364 
-371 QFAPKEMLMAPEE
+371 PKDMLMAPKEF
-384 WKSESLRI
+384 KSESLRV
-392 AKKIGIGEPSSGQS
+392 AKELGIGEPSIGQS
-406 PDKWLNSL
+406 EDKWLNSL
-414 SQSEKD
+414 SKSEKD
-420 KIDSEIRDNLKKR
+420 KIESKIRDLGKKQVKADILPAVREGNRVVLGDPTTTTEWTRLKEQGFW
-433 DKYTTVGGES
+433 GGA
-443 QDPVY
+443 Y
-448 IKSKYIELAKKE
+448 AGLIKSLPAMA
-460 GIEGPK
+460 
-466 SDSKEDYYK
+466 S
-475 WLNTLSESKK
+475 
-485 QEFDKNIAETA
+485 
-496 KGGTSITNLI
+496 SI
-506 RTSLANSLPVNTTE
+506 
-520 EAYNK
+520 
-525 IQQGFVGGAI
+525 
-535 TGAIESVPSFLG
+535 G
-547 GGPVSRL
+547 GGLAGRALTTAAFYSQISDGL
-554 VRLYAQAEDATMRD
+554 QQEMAT
-568 MENNPMFKDV
+568 NPAFKDV
-578 SENEKRLV
+578 SENEKAAVIL
-586 SAPISIATA
+586 PIGIAGA
-595 VLEEFGLR
+595 VLEEFGFR
-603 NVIASKGLLN
+603 NAIGSKGLLN
-613 GVVARALGKSG
+613 SIALRALGKSG
-624 ASTTARTFAEF
+624 ATTTARTFKELVQNEVESMVAK
-635 IRNDVDNMIAR
+635 
-646 GTLKLVGGAL
+646 GTLTLTAAGL
-656 AEAETGSLQQGAQ
+656 AEAETGAAQQIAEFG
-669 LAVEKIYN
+669 VKDIYN
-677 EVKEKEMYKLPEDAG
+677 AAKGTKMFDNPKTFTAEWAKEVA
-692 GVIADILKAGAQEA
+692 KAGAQEA
-706 IGGFVLGMPTAV
+706 VGGFIMGVPSAV
-718 SAAYTKKGFL
+718 SSAYSKKGFL
-728 GMDDVTFKVFEAAA
+728 NMDDVTFKAFESAA

-760 KGEITIEQAKETLN
+760 EGQITIDQAKETLN

-783 KSMPEGLDTE
+783 KSMPEGLDIE

-808 ENQIDGKDPALVK
+808 ENQIEGKDPALVK
-821 KQKDRVAQ
+821 KQKDRVSQ

-835 KISENAKD
+835 KISETAKD
-843 ITEMPDAIS
+843 VTEVPEAIS

-867 DEIPE
+867 DEVPE

-884 QIEIREK
+884 QIEVREK

-939 VGLPKVGEGNQ
+939 MGLPKVGEGN
-950 EPQVTATGTEAK
+950 EGPQVIAEGTQK
-962 VTTEGGTEEVKV
+962 TV
-974 TPLPV
+974 TPEDG
-979 TEPTVEPIVAE
+979 TQKVEPIIIEPTAE
-990 PIEKPVGEPIEEPV
+990 PIAEPTAVEPTAEPI
-1004 GEPVAEPTEQEI
+1004 AEPTEQET
-1016 VDSIVADQAEESA
+1016 VDSIVADQTEESA

-1082 RAVQGYTRNINALEN
+1082 RAVQGYTKNITALEN

-1134 EPTVEPV
+1134 EPTVEPIS
-1141 TQEPK
+1141 QEPK
-1146 TKSTTT
+1146 TKPTTAKK
-1152 RRAAAP
+1152 AAAP
-1158 TNISSLTKNAMK
+1158 STSSSLQKNATK
-1170 SLKSIF
+1170 SFKSIF
-1176 PDVPV
+1176 PNVPI
-1181 KTFKNMLEMK
+1181 KTFKNMKEMR
-1191 AFVRKELGD
+1191 AFIRKELGD
-1200 KAARAL
+1200 KAARI
-1206 GSVKGVLYSRLGDWD
+1206 VDVRGVLFSRRTILKTVGNV
-1221 SGKMSFKKIPRFILL
+1221 SFGKEPRFILL
-1236 NDESRGATT
+1236 NNESVDDTT
-1245 LPHEIWHAIL
+1245 LSHEIWHAL
-1255 GKAFGHTSENK
+1255 LAKAFNNGPENK

-1276 EKTFRKNGYNEL
+1276 EKTFTKNGYNEL
-1288 ADKLSDFADQQ
+1288 ADKLSEFSDQS

-1309 EWLVQLGAYMTES
+1309 EWLVQLGAYLTKS

-1327 ELNEKQKTVLGQL
+1327 ELNAREKTVLGQL

-1348 VKLFKTPI
+1348 IKLFKTPV

-1390 KLATATTAEINN
+1390 KLANATSAEIND
-1402 IMNADVAGDFEST
+1402 IINADVVDDFEST
-1415 IGNIKDIIA
+1415 MGGIRDIVA
-1424 IGKQKK
+1424 IGKQKN
-1430 TDIDIL
+1430 TDKDIL

-1442 YLTSSDAYKNAD
+1442 YLTNSTAYKNAD

-1472 QKSAPSVTRLKGGT
+1472 QKSAPSVTRLKDDT
-1486 APIEGEATFD
+1486 APIEGKPTFD

-1519 IKDLARGAKD
+1519 IKDLAKGAKD

-1549 TKGTITSNQAKNII
+1549 TKGTITTNQAKNII
-1563 SKMAKVNMFSKKS
+1563 SKMSKVNMFSKSS
-1576 VDGFLDYMTKVFEN
+1576 VDGFLDYMSKVFEN
-1590 AEYAANL
+1590 AEYADNL
-1597 DTAKKLRKDIK
+1597 NIAKKLRKDIK

-1642 EIASKVKAATKG
+1642 DIASKVKEATKG

-1670 QETNE
+1670 QETNA
-1675 YINQTLEAQDKEL
+1675 YINQTIEAQDKEI
-1688 RKQKAE
+1688 REKKAA
-1694 EIQELM
+1694 EIKELM
-1700 GVDAS
+1700 GIDAS
-1705 KLSYDEMMQLLEGE
+1705 ELSYDEMMQLLESE
-1719 DNITKYNEGIIRDTI
+1719 EPITKYNEGVIRDTI

-1753 DIDFTAKQKDLVK
+1753 DVDFTEKQKDLVK

-1783 AVDALSNFMENG
+1783 SVDALSNFMENG

-1831 PMFGK
+1831 PLFGRY
-1836 FLAAY
+1836 LAAY

-1871 KRGNAVANRI
+1871 KRGNAVANRL
-1881 SNQISIEYVKKFFD
+1881 SNQISIEYVKKFFA

-1904 TAYNSIEREVI
+1904 TAYNNIEREVI
-1915 ARTIKNIPGTEAEI
+1915 ARSIKNIPGTEAEI

-1946 MKKGDAQ
+1946 MEKGDVQ
-1953 EVENAALIQKAYDKL
+1953 ERENAALVQKAYDKL
-1968 LKDSNSVDDVIKKAD
+1968 LKDSNSADDVKDKAD

-1996 WSDVYDDLADTSL
+1996 WSEVYDEFADISL
-2009 NVYNKILERDTNYTP
+2009 NVYNKILERDRNYTP
-2024 DRYIRSQGAM
+2024 DRFVKSQEAM
-2034 APVDFDMNES
+2034 TPVDFSMNSS
-2044 AFHSNN
+2044 AFHTNN

-2080 SFDKNMA
+2080 SFDKNMT

-2094 VDIHTAIP
+2094 VDVNTAIP
-2102 IRQTQSFLNSDNYRK
+2102 IRQAQSFLNSSNYRK
-2117 IVPDSKDAKLLAGRI
+2117 IIPDAKDAKLLAGRI
-2132 GLYVQNIRKKNP
+2132 NLYVQNIRKKNP

-2207 DRSGYEIANRGVEAQ
+2207 DRSGYEIANRGVESQ

-2233 QAAKSKGAKAFKLIE
+2233 EAAKSKGAKAFKFIE
-2248 DANKKWLDIV
+2248 EANKKWLDIV

-2283 IDPNTIDYNTHEV
+2283 IEPNTIDYNTHEV
-2296 NEKAADYAQ
+2296 NEQAADYAQ

-2387 MVSAGTIILLGSL
+2387 MASAGTAILLGSL
-2400 AKIAMGKDED
+2400 AKLAMGKDED
-2410 EEEKKKRI
+2410 EEEKKKRV
-2418 DAVLKGQRTSMVTD
+2418 DAILKGQRTSMVTD

-2455 QNYLEIPKEE
+2455 QNYLEIPKDK

-2470 GTGGAQEILKSLGM
+2470 GVGGLQDYVKSLGM

-2492 AQLFEVSK
+2492 LQLVEISK

-2511 GKEKTISEKDRQAL
+2511 GKQKTISEKDRQAL

-2532 ILSNVGL
+2532 VLSNIGL
-2539 APTEVSSV
+2539 APTEVSTV

-2560 SPEEKAAEE
+2560 SPEEKAAEK
-2569 DRATQ
+2569 DKAIQ

-2600 AIDEKVGE
+2600 AIDVKAAD
-2608 LEATPEEKKIMK
+2608 LEATPEEKKLMK
-2620 ADNEAEKE
+2620 ADNEAERE

-2652 NPTLYNQNFGPKSEW
+2652 NPTLYNQNFGPQSEW

-2686 KMEDA
+2686 KMEDT

-2698 AKTKRASK
+2698 TKTKKPSK
-2706 RNSDGSIKSSSYKR
+2706 KNSDGSIKSSSYKR
-2720 VRRDANGNVISS
+2720 VRRDANGKVISS

>member
-37 KVFDVVTRDGL
+37 KVFDVVSRDGL

-55 FFQKYSGGGLVPK
+55 FFQKYSGGGLIPK
-68 PEETVA
+68 PEEPVA
-74 QPTQPGQEP
+74 QPTQPGQGP
-83 IDLKKK
+83 VDLKKK
-89 EQSPFGV
+89 GQTPFG
-96 AALPSAP
+96 AAELPLAP

-115 EATPLVGVK
+115 EATPLAGIK
-124 PTPKAKQ
+124 PTSKPKQ
-131 PLDFLEPSLQTITP
+131 PLDFLEPSLQAITP

-163 GDLGFRFEESGA
+163 ADLGFKFEESGA

-182 TAPNGKTIE
+182 TAPNGKAIE
-191 ISLDPLFSSKA
+191 ISLEPLFNSKA
-202 TSESEKLKNFIKENS
+202 TSESERLKKFIKENS
-217 AEVKGL
+217 AQVKGL

-237 DTQKEVDESIKKV
+237 ETQKDVDESIKKV
-250 NNDATVLNQEMGS
+250 NNDATALNQEMGS
-263 FLKQKNQLESEF
+263 FLKQKNQLDAQFAE
-275 NDLSKTPQNLKNTPE
+275 LSKTPQNLKNTPE
-290 YIAKSQAVLKKQQQ
+290 YIAKSQSVLQKQQQ
-304 LEEQRKQLISRQSN
+304 LDEQRKQLLSRQSK

-329 VGRYTNMKASQDAW
+329 VGRYADMKSQQGSWLGGTWNWLLEGSSSIVAGATGS
-343 YEIPLI
+343 LI
-349 SLAKGVGSMA
+349 DIGVG
-359 SGLYG
+359 LL
-364 MSIDAIN
+364 
-371 QFAPKEMLMAPEE
+371 PKEMLMAPKE
-384 WKSESLRI
+384 WKSESLRV
-392 AKKIGIGEPSSGQS
+392 AKELGIGEPSIGQS
-406 PDKWLNSL
+406 EDKWLNSL

-420 KIDSEIRDNLKKR
+420 KIESKIRDLGKKQIKADILPSVREGNRVVFGDPTTTTEWMRLKEQGFW
-433 DKYTTVGGES
+433 GGA
-443 QDPVY
+443 Y
-448 IKSKYIELAKKE
+448 AGLIKS
-460 GIEGPK
+460 
-466 SDSKEDYYK
+466 
-475 WLNTLSESKK
+475 
-485 QEFDKNIAETA
+485 
-496 KGGTSITNLI
+496 
-506 RTSLANSLPVNTTE
+506 LP
-520 EAYNK
+520 AM
-525 IQQGFVGGAI
+525 
-535 TGAIESVPSFLG
+535 VPSIAG
-547 GGPVSRL
+547 GLAGKALTTASFYFQISDGL
-554 VRLYAQAEDATMRD
+554 QQEMD
-568 MENNPMFKDV
+568 NNPAFKDV
-578 SENEKRLV
+578 SENEKAAVIL
-586 SAPISIATA
+586 PIGIAGA

-603 NVIASKGLLN
+603 NVVGSKGLLN
-613 GVVARALGKSG
+613 NLVLKALGKSG
-624 ASTTARTFAEF
+624 ATTTARTFKELVQ
-635 IRNDVDNMIAR
+635 NEVESMIAK
-646 GTLKLVGGAL
+646 GALTLTAAGL
-656 AEAETGSLQQGAQ
+656 AEAETGAAQQIAEFG
-669 LAVEKIYN
+669 VKDIYN
-677 EVKEKEMYKLPEDAG
+677 AAKGTKMFDNPKTFTAEWVKEVA
-692 GVIADILKAGAQEA
+692 KAGAQEA
-706 IGGFVLGMPTAV
+706 VGGFIMGVPTAV
-718 SAAYTKKGFL
+718 SSAYTKKGFL
-728 GMDDVTFKVFEAAA
+728 NMDDATFKAFESAA

-760 KGEITIEQAKETLN
+760 EGSITIEQAKETLN

-783 KSMPEGLDTE
+783 KSMPEGLDIE

-808 ENQIDGKDPALVK
+808 QNQIEGKDPALVK
-821 KQKDRVAQ
+821 KQKDRVSQ

-835 KISENAKD
+835 KISEAATD
-843 ITEMPDAIS
+843 VTEMPDAIS

-867 DEIPE
+867 DEVPE

-884 QIEIREK
+884 QIEVREK

-930 SVLRAGEPQ
+930 SLLRTGEPQ
-939 VGLPKVGEGNQ
+939 MGLPKVGEGN
-950 EPQVTATGTEAK
+950 EGPQVI
-962 VTTEGGTEEVKV
+962 TEGTQKTVITEDGTQK
-974 TPLPV
+974 
-979 TEPTVEPIVAE
+979 VEPIAIEPIAE
-990 PIEKPVGEPIEEPV
+990 PAAAEPV

-1016 VDSIVADQAEESA
+1016 VDLIVADQTDESQ

-1052 DMLKYTSGQEYIDAL
+1052 DMLKYTSGQDYIDAL
-1067 VGLGETQESAIERQS
+1067 VNLGETEESATERQA
-1082 RAVQGYTRNINALEN
+1082 RAIQGYTKNINALEN
-1097 SLKATPAAEPAIQPT
+1097 SLKVTPAAEPTIQPT
-1112 ATPVTEPTVEPTT
+1112 EATATEPI
-1125 EPTTVEPME
+1125 E

-1141 TQEPK
+1141 AQEPK
-1146 TKSTTT
+1146 TKTT
-1152 RRAAAP
+1152 RRAAAAS
-1158 TNISSLTKNAMK
+1158 NISSLTKNAMK
-1170 SLKSIF
+1170 SLNSIF
-1176 PDVPV
+1176 PNVPV
-1181 KTFKNMLEMK
+1181 KAFKNIKELR
-1191 AFVRKELGD
+1191 AFVRKALGD
-1200 KAARAL
+1200 KSARSLSDGTKGAL
-1206 GSVKGVLYSRLGDWD
+1206 FSMRYIKDGYVVKQ
-1221 SGKMSFKKIPRFILL
+1221 PRFILL
-1236 NDESRGATT
+1236 NDEIRTSTT
-1245 LPHEIWHAIL
+1245 LPHEIWHAL
-1255 GKAFGHTSENK
+1255 LAKAFGDNAKNK
-1266 ALFKTFRKSI
+1266 TLFKKFRKNI
-1276 EKTFRKNGYNEL
+1276 DGTLRKNGYNEL
-1288 ADKLSDFADQQ
+1288 ADKLNQFADQPS
-1299 YYKRRGESAE
+1299 YKRKGESAE

-1322 GFKVG
+1322 GFKPG
-1327 ELNEKQKTVLGQL
+1327 SLTTNQKSVLVQL

-1348 VKLFKTPI
+1348 IKLFNTPV

-1390 KLATATTAEINN
+1390 KLATATNAEIND
-1402 IMNADVAGDFEST
+1402 IINADIIDDLEST
-1415 IGNIKDIIA
+1415 MGGIRDIFA
-1424 IGKQKK
+1424 IGKQKN
-1430 TDIDIL
+1430 TDKDIL
-1436 TAKAIR
+1436 TAKALR
-1442 YLTSSDAYKNAD
+1442 YLTNSTAYKNAD
-1454 DIQKEQMY
+1454 DIQREQMY

-1472 QKSAPSVTRLKGGT
+1472 QKSAPNVTRLKGGT
-1486 APIEGEATFD
+1486 APIEGKPTFD

-1536 ISKDLAK
+1536 ISKELAK
-1543 GIKELI
+1543 GVKELI
-1549 TKGTITSNQAKNII
+1549 TKGTITTTQAKNVI
-1563 SKMAKVNMFSKKS
+1563 SKMSKVNMFSKKS

-1597 DTAKKLRKDIK
+1597 DAAKKLRKDIK

-1654 STIRGEKVS
+1654 STIRGEKVL

-1670 QETNE
+1670 QETNQ
-1675 YINQTLEAQDKEL
+1675 YINRNLEAQDKEL

-1705 KLSYDEMMQLLEGE
+1705 KLSYDEMMQLLESE
-1719 DNITKYNEGIIRDTI
+1719 EPITKYNEGVIRDTI

-1753 DIDFTAKQKDLVK
+1753 DIDFTNKQKDLVK

-1783 AVDALSNFMENG
+1783 AVDALANFMENG

-1801 AVLADYT
+1801 SVLADYT
-1808 GEFNSGVLVDKGIKA
+1808 GEFNSGVLVKKGIKA

-1831 PMFGK
+1831 TMFGRY
-1836 FLAAY
+1836 LAAY
-1841 TTNLNIVFEKMFK
+1841 TTNLNILFEKMFK

-1904 TAYNSIEREVI
+1904 TTYNSIEREVI
-1915 ARTIKNIPGTEAEI
+1915 ARTIKNIPGTESEI
-1929 KKEFERRK
+1929 KEEFERRK

-1953 EVENAALIQKAYDKL
+1953 EVENAALVQKAYDKL

-2024 DRYIRSQGAM
+2024 DRYIRSQVAM
-2034 APVDFDMNES
+2034 APVDFNMNES
-2044 AFHSNN
+2044 AFHTNN
-2050 NSNSLYKKESGVLMK
+2050 NSNNLYKKESGVLMK

-2182 AMNTII
+2182 AINTII

-2283 IDPNTIDYNTHEV
+2283 IDPKTIDYNTHEV

-2317 DLAGKM
+2317 DLAGKI
-2323 FVSKQASTQVL
+2323 FVSKQASTQIL

-2349 ARLGSDLAVLSDNT
+2349 ARLGADLSVLSDNT

-2400 AKIAMGKDED
+2400 AKLAMGKDED

-2418 DAVLKGQRTSMVTD
+2418 DAVLKGQRTSIVTD

-2470 GTGGAQEILKSLGM
+2470 GAGGTQEILKSLGM

-2492 AQLFEVSK
+2492 AQLLEVAK
-2500 LAATGEYTDDF
+2500 LATTGEYTDDF

-2553 DAKTKTK
+2553 AAKTKTK
-2560 SPEEKAAEE
+2560 SPEEKAAEQE
-2569 DRATQ
+2569 RAAQ
-2574 KEEETYQ
+2574 KEEENYQ
-2581 KIEALDRLRENAT
+2581 KMEALDRLRESAT

-2600 AIDEKVGE
+2600 VIDEKIGE
-2608 LEATPEEKKIMK
+2608 IEATPEEKKAMAEDK
-2620 ADNEAEKE
+2620 KAEKE
-2628 LKKELLTDPDT
+2628 LKRDLLTDPET

-2652 NPTLYNQNFGPKSEW
+2652 NPELYNQNFGPQSEW
-2667 YQDHK
+2667 YQEHK
-2672 AEKEVQKKLNKEIR
+2672 AEKEVQKKMNKEIR
-2686 KMEDA
+2686 KMEDT

-2698 AKTKRASK
+2698 TKKRTSK
-2706 RNSDGSIKSSSYKR
+2706 RNSDGSIK
-2720 VRRDANGNVISS
+2720 RRN
-2732 FTRTTN
+2732 

>member
-55 FFQKYSGGGLVPK
+55 FFQKYSGGGLVPQ
-68 PEETVA
+68 PEEPVA
-74 QPTQPGQEP
+74 QPTQPGQGP

-89 EQSPFGV
+89 EQTPFG
-96 AALPSAP
+96 ASALPSAP

-115 EATPLVGVK
+115 EATPLAGVK
-124 PTPKAKQ
+124 PTSKPKQ

-163 GDLGFRFEESGA
+163 ADLGFRFEESGV
-175 TGDWMTA
+175 TGDYMIA
-182 TAPNGKTIE
+182 TAPNGKKIT
-191 ISLDPLFSSKA
+191 ISLDPLFTSKA
-202 TSESEKLKNFIKENS
+202 ESQSEKLKSFIKEN
-217 AEVKGL
+217 AKEVKGL
-223 SAIERSYAAENKKF
+223 SNIERSYAQENKKF
-237 DTQKEVDESIKKV
+237 ETQKDVDESIKKV
-250 NNDATVLNQEMGS
+250 NNDATALNQEMGS
-263 FLKQKNQLESEF
+263 FLKQKNQLEAEF
-275 NDLSKTPQNLKNTPE
+275 NDLSKTPENLKNTPE
-290 YIAKSQAVLKKQQQ
+290 YISKSQAVLQKQQQ
-304 LEEQRKQLISRQSN
+304 LEEQRKQLISRQGN

-329 VGRYTNMKASQDAW
+329 VGRYADMKSQQGSWLGGTWNWLLEGSSSVVAGATGS
-343 YEIPLI
+343 LI
-349 SLAKGVGSMA
+349 DIGVG
-359 SGLYG
+359 LL
-364 MSIDAIN
+364 
-371 QFAPKEMLMAPEE
+371 PKEMLMAPKE
-384 WKSESLRI
+384 WKSESLRV
-392 AKKIGIGEPSSGQS
+392 AKELGIGEPSIGQS
-406 PDKWLNSL
+406 EDKWLNSL

-420 KIDSEIRDNLKKR
+420 KIESKIRDLGKKQIKADILPSVREGNRVVFGDPTTTTEWMRLKEQGFW
-433 DKYTTVGGES
+433 GGA
-443 QDPVY
+443 Y
-448 IKSKYIELAKKE
+448 AGLIKSLPAMA
-460 GIEGPK
+460 
-466 SDSKEDYYK
+466 S
-475 WLNTLSESKK
+475 
-485 QEFDKNIAETA
+485 
-496 KGGTSITNLI
+496 SI
-506 RTSLANSLPVNTTE
+506 
-520 EAYNK
+520 
-525 IQQGFVGGAI
+525 
-535 TGAIESVPSFLG
+535 G
-547 GGPVSRL
+547 GGLAGRALTTAAFYSQISDGL
-554 VRLYAQAEDATMRD
+554 QQEMAT
-568 MENNPMFKDV
+568 NPAFKDV
-578 SENEKRLV
+578 SENEKAAVIL
-586 SAPISIATA
+586 PIGIAGA
-595 VLEEFGLR
+595 VLEEFGFR
-603 NVIASKGLLN
+603 NAIGSKGLLN
-613 GVVARALGKSG
+613 SIALRALGKSG
-624 ASTTARTFAEF
+624 ATTTARTFKELVQNEVESMVAKG
-635 IRNDVDNMIAR
+635 AL
-646 GTLKLVGGAL
+646 TLTAAGL
-656 AEAETGSLQQGAQ
+656 AEAETGAAQQIAEFG
-669 LAVEKIYN
+669 VKDIYN
-677 EVKEKEMYKLPEDAG
+677 AAKGTKMFDNPKTFTAEWAKEVA
-692 GVIADILKAGAQEA
+692 KAGAQEA
-706 IGGFVLGMPTAV
+706 VGGFIMGVPSAV
-718 SAAYTKKGFL
+718 SSAYSKKGFL
-728 GMDDVTFKVFEAAA
+728 NMDDVTFKAFESAA

-760 KGEITIEQAKETLN
+760 EGQITIDQAKETLN

-783 KSMPEGLDTE
+783 KSMPEGLDIE

-808 ENQIDGKDPALVK
+808 ENQIEGKDPALVK
-821 KQKDRVAQ
+821 KQKDRVSQ

-835 KISENAKD
+835 KISETAKD
-843 ITEMPDAIS
+843 VTEVPEAIS

-867 DEIPE
+867 DEVPE

-884 QIEIREK
+884 QIEVREK

-939 VGLPKVGEGNQ
+939 MGLPKVGEGN
-950 EPQVTATGTEAK
+950 EGPQVIAEGTQK
-962 VTTEGGTEEVKV
+962 TV
-974 TPLPV
+974 TPEDG
-979 TEPTVEPIVAE
+979 TQKVEPIIIEPTAE
-990 PIEKPVGEPIEEPV
+990 PIAEPTAVEPTAEPI
-1004 GEPVAEPTEQEI
+1004 AEPTEQET
-1016 VDSIVADQAEESA
+1016 VDSIVADQTEESA

-1082 RAVQGYTRNINALEN
+1082 RAVQGYTKNITALEN

-1112 ATPVTEPTVEPTT
+1112 ATPVTEPT
-1125 EPTTVEPME
+1125 TVEPME
-1134 EPTVEPV
+1134 EPTVEPT

-1146 TKSTTT
+1146 TRPTTAKK
-1152 RRAAAP
+1152 AAAP
-1158 TNISSLTKNAMK
+1158 STSSSLQKNATK
-1170 SLKSIF
+1170 SFKSIF
-1176 PDVPV
+1176 PNVPI
-1181 KTFKNMLEMK
+1181 KTFKNMKEMR
-1191 AFVRKELGD
+1191 AFIRKELGD
-1200 KAARAL
+1200 KAARI
-1206 GSVKGVLYSRLGDWD
+1206 VDVRGVLFSRRTILKTVGNV
-1221 SGKMSFKKIPRFILL
+1221 SFGKEPRFILL
-1236 NDESRGATT
+1236 NNESVDDTT
-1245 LPHEIWHAIL
+1245 LSHEIWHAL
-1255 GKAFGHTSENK
+1255 LAKAFNNGPENK

-1276 EKTFRKNGYNEL
+1276 EKTFTKNGYNEL
-1288 ADKLSDFADQQ
+1288 ADKLSEFSDQS

-1309 EWLVQLGAYMTES
+1309 EWLVQLGAYLTKS

-1327 ELNEKQKTVLGQL
+1327 ELNAREKTVLGQL

-1348 VKLFKTPI
+1348 IKLFKTPV

-1390 KLATATTAEINN
+1390 KLATATSAEIND
-1402 IMNADVAGDFEST
+1402 IINADVVDDFEST
-1415 IGNIKDIIA
+1415 MGGIRDIIA
-1424 IGKQKK
+1424 VGKQKK
-1430 TDIDIL
+1430 TDKDIL

-1442 YLTSSDAYKNAD
+1442 YLTNSTAYKNAD

-1472 QKSAPSVTRLKGGT
+1472 QKSAPSVTRLKDDT
-1486 APIEGEATFD
+1486 APIEGKPTFD

-1519 IKDLARGAKD
+1519 IKDLAKGAKD

-1549 TKGTITSNQAKNII
+1549 TKGTITTNQAKNII
-1563 SKMAKVNMFSKKS
+1563 SKMSKVNMFSKSS
-1576 VDGFLDYMTKVFEN
+1576 VDGFLDYMSKVFEN
-1590 AEYAANL
+1590 AEYADNL
-1597 DTAKKLRKDIK
+1597 NIAKKLRKDIK

-1642 EIASKVKAATKG
+1642 DIASKVKEATKG
-1654 STIRGEKVS
+1654 STILGEKVS

-1670 QETNE
+1670 QETNA
-1675 YINQTLEAQDKEL
+1675 YINQTIEAQDKEI
-1688 RKQKAE
+1688 REKKAA
-1694 EIQELM
+1694 EIKELM
-1700 GVDAS
+1700 GIDAS
-1705 KLSYDEMMQLLEGE
+1705 ELSYDEMMQLLESE
-1719 DNITKYNEGIIRDTI
+1719 EPITKYNEGVIRDTI

-1753 DIDFTAKQKDLVK
+1753 DVDFTEKQKDLVK

-1783 AVDALSNFMENG
+1783 SVDALSNFMENG

-1831 PMFGK
+1831 PLFGRY
-1836 FLAAY
+1836 LAAY

-1871 KRGNAVANRI
+1871 KRGNAVANRL
-1881 SNQISIEYVKKFFD
+1881 SNQISIEYVKKFFA

-1904 TAYNSIEREVI
+1904 TAYNNIEREVI
-1915 ARTIKNIPGTEAEI
+1915 ARSIKNIPGTEAEI

-1946 MKKGDAQ
+1946 MEKGDVQ
-1953 EVENAALIQKAYDKL
+1953 ERENAALVQKAYDKL
-1968 LKDSNSVDDVIKKAD
+1968 LKDSNSADDVKDKAD

-1996 WSDVYDDLADTSL
+1996 WSEVYDEFADISL
-2009 NVYNKILERDTNYTP
+2009 NVYNKILERDSNYTP
-2024 DRYIRSQGAM
+2024 DRFVKSQEAM
-2034 APVDFDMNES
+2034 TPVDFSMNSS
-2044 AFHSNN
+2044 AFHTNN

-2080 SFDKNMA
+2080 SFDKNMT

-2094 VDIHTAIP
+2094 VDVNTAIP
-2102 IRQTQSFLNSDNYRK
+2102 IRQAQSFLNSSNYRK
-2117 IVPDSKDAKLLAGRI
+2117 IIPDAKDAKLLAGRI
-2132 GLYVQNIRKKNP
+2132 NLYVQNIRKKNP

-2207 DRSGYEIANRGVEAQ
+2207 DRSGYEIANRGVESQ

-2233 QAAKSKGAKAFKLIE
+2233 EAAKSKGAKAFKFIE
-2248 DANKKWLDIV
+2248 EANKKWLDIV

-2283 IDPNTIDYNTHEV
+2283 IEPNTIDYNTHEV
-2296 NEKAADYAQ
+2296 NEQAADYAQ

-2387 MVSAGTIILLGSL
+2387 MASAGTAILLGSL
-2400 AKIAMGKDED
+2400 AKLAMGKDED
-2410 EEEKKKRI
+2410 EEEKKKRV
-2418 DAVLKGQRTSMVTD
+2418 DAILKGQRTSMVTD

-2455 QNYLEIPKEE
+2455 QNYLEIPQDK

-2470 GTGGAQEILKSLGM
+2470 GVGGLQDYVKSLGM

-2492 AQLFEVSK
+2492 LQLVEISK

-2511 GKEKTISEKDRQAL
+2511 GKQKTISEKDRQAL

-2532 ILSNVGL
+2532 VLSNIGL
-2539 APTEVSSV
+2539 APTEVSTV

-2560 SPEEKAAEE
+2560 SPEEKAAEK
-2569 DRATQ
+2569 DKAIQ

-2600 AIDEKVGE
+2600 AIDVKAAE
-2608 LEATPEEKKIMK
+2608 LEATPEEKKLMK
-2620 ADNEAEKE
+2620 ADNEAERE

-2652 NPTLYNQNFGPKSEW
+2652 NPILYNQNFGPQSEW

-2686 KMEDA
+2686 KMEDT

-2698 AKTKRASK
+2698 TKAKKPSK
-2706 RNSDGSIKSSSYKR
+2706 KNSDGSIKSSSYKR
-2720 VRRDANGNVISS
+2720 VRRDANGKVISS

>member
-1 MDELQKLY
+1 
-9 DVLVREGKYTK
+9 
-20 SFEEFQSKW
+20 
-29 GQDQAYKD
+29 
-37 KVFDVVTRDGL
+37 
-48 YTKDKES
+48 
-55 FFQKYSGGGLVPK
+55 
-68 PEETVA
+68 
-74 QPTQPGQEP
+74 
-83 IDLKKK
+83 
-89 EQSPFGV
+89 
-96 AALPSAP
+96 
-103 SFLDSQK
+103 
-110 QLPKF
+110 
-115 EATPLVGVK
+115 
-124 PTPKAKQ
+124 
-131 PLDFLEPSLQTITP
+131 
-145 ELINKNEEFVVP
+145 
-157 KMNYQF
+157 
-163 GDLGFRFEESGA
+163 
-175 TGDWMTA
+175 
-182 TAPNGKTIE
+182 
-191 ISLDPLFSSKA
+191 
-202 TSESEKLKNFIKENS
+202 
-217 AEVKGL
+217 
-223 SAIERSYAAENKKF
+223 
-237 DTQKEVDESIKKV
+237 
-250 NNDATVLNQEMGS
+250 
-263 FLKQKNQLESEF
+263 
-275 NDLSKTPQNLKNTPE
+275 
-290 YIAKSQAVLKKQQQ
+290 
-304 LEEQRKQLISRQSN
+304 
-318 IESQSK
+318 
-324 SLDKA
+324 
-329 VGRYTNMKASQDAW
+329 
-343 YEIPLI
+343 
-349 SLAKGVGSMA
+349 
-359 SGLYG
+359 
-364 MSIDAIN
+364 
-371 QFAPKEMLMAPEE
+371 
-384 WKSESLRI
+384 
-392 AKKIGIGEPSSGQS
+392 
-406 PDKWLNSL
+406 
-414 SQSEKD
+414 
-420 KIDSEIRDNLKKR
+420 
-433 DKYTTVGGES
+433 
-443 QDPVY
+443 
-448 IKSKYIELAKKE
+448 
-460 GIEGPK
+460 
-466 SDSKEDYYK
+466 
-475 WLNTLSESKK
+475 
-485 QEFDKNIAETA
+485 
-496 KGGTSITNLI
+496 
-506 RTSLANSLPVNTTE
+506 
-520 EAYNK
+520 
-525 IQQGFVGGAI
+525 
-535 TGAIESVPSFLG
+535 
-547 GGPVSRL
+547 
-554 VRLYAQAEDATMRD
+554 
-568 MENNPMFKDV
+568 
-578 SENEKRLV
+578 
-586 SAPISIATA
+586 
-595 VLEEFGLR
+595 
-603 NVIASKGLLN
+603 
-613 GVVARALGKSG
+613 
-624 ASTTARTFAEF
+624 
-635 IRNDVDNMIAR
+635 
-646 GTLKLVGGAL
+646 
-656 AEAETGSLQQGAQ
+656 
-669 LAVEKIYN
+669 
-677 EVKEKEMYKLPEDAG
+677 
-692 GVIADILKAGAQEA
+692 
-706 IGGFVLGMPTAV
+706 
-718 SAAYTKKGFL
+718 
-728 GMDDVTFKVFEAAA
+728 
-742 NDENIQKAFVTK
+742 
-754 LKNQVN
+754 
-760 KGEITIEQAKETLN
+760 
-774 NYRNSVGLF
+774 
-783 KSMPEGLDTE
+783 
-793 GKKNAMNLL
+793 
-802 KEKKDL
+802 
-808 ENQIDGKDPALVK
+808 
-821 KQKDRVAQ
+821 
-829 IDIELN
+829 
-835 KISENAKD
+835 
-843 ITEMPDAIS
+843 
-852 SLKDDEQISFSVNSL
+852 
-867 DEIPE
+867 
-872 QFRDRAVKKEGM
+872 
-884 QIEIREK
+884 
-891 IFGLP
+891 
-896 IGKKTSTVVNDGYRY
+896 
-911 TLTGK
+911 
-916 EAKDYAIQKQATDE
+916 
-930 SVLRAGEPQ
+930 
-939 VGLPKVGEGNQ
+939 VGEGNQ
-950 EPQVTATGTEAK
+950 EPQVTATGTETK
-962 VTTEGGTEEVKV
+962 VITEDGTEEVKV
-974 TPLPV
+974 TPLPI
-979 TEPTVEPIVAE
+979 TEPTAE
-990 PIEKPVGEPIEEPV
+990 PTVVEPIEEPA

-1016 VDSIVADQAEESA
+1016 VDSIVADQNEESQ

-1052 DMLKYTSGQEYIDAL
+1052 DMLKYTSGQDYIDAL
-1067 VGLGETQESAIERQS
+1067 VSLGETEEGAVERQA
-1082 RAVQGYTRNINALEN
+1082 RAIQGYTKNINALEN
-1097 SLKATPAAEPAIQPT
+1097 SLKVTPAAEPAIQP
-1112 ATPVTEPTVEPTT
+1112 ATTPAVEPTI
-1125 EPTTVEPME
+1125 EPATTEPME
-1134 EPTVEPV
+1134 EPTIEPV
-1141 TQEPK
+1141 ITEPK
-1146 TKSTTT
+1146 GKTTKKAP
-1152 RRAAAP
+1152 AAS
-1158 TNISSLTKNAMK
+1158 NISNLTKNAMK

-1200 KAARAL
+1200 KTARAL

-1236 NDESRGATT
+1236 NDESRSPTT

-1255 GKAFGHTSENK
+1255 GKAFGHNKENK
-1266 ALFKTFRKSI
+1266 VLFRKFRKSI
-1276 EKTFRKNGYNEL
+1276 ENTFRKNGYTEL
-1288 ADKLSDFADQQ
+1288 ADKLSDFADQA
-1299 YYKRRGESAE
+1299 YYKKRGESAE

-1348 VKLFKTPI
+1348 IKLFNTPV

-1390 KLATATTAEINN
+1390 KLATATTAEIND
-1402 IMNADVAGDFEST
+1402 IVNADVVDDFEST
-1415 IGNIKDIIA
+1415 MGGIRDIIA
-1424 IGKQKK
+1424 VGKQKN
-1430 TDIDIL
+1430 TDKDIL

-1442 YLTSSDAYKNAD
+1442 YLTNSTAYKNAD
-1454 DIQKEQMY
+1454 DTQREQMY

-1472 QKSAPSVTRLKGGT
+1472 QKSAPSVTRLKDGT
-1486 APIEGEATFD
+1486 KPIEGELTFD

-1549 TKGTITSNQAKNII
+1549 TKGTITTNQAKNVI
-1563 SKMAKVNMFSKKS
+1563 SKMSKVNMFSKKS
-1576 VDGFLDYMTKVFEN
+1576 VDDFLNYMTKVFEN

-1619 VTDLARRFSEI
+1619 VTDLARRFSDI

-1642 EIASKVKAATKG
+1642 EIAARVKEAVRG

-1663 FADAVNI
+1663 FANAINI
-1670 QETNE
+1670 QETNK
-1675 YINQTLEAQDKEL
+1675 YINKMVEAQDKQIRE
-1688 RKQKAE
+1688 QKAA

-1705 KLSYDEMMQLLEGE
+1705 KLSYDEMMKLLESE
-1719 DNITKYNEGIIRDTI
+1719 EPITKYNEGIIRDTI

-1739 LYSAFINDMLENNE
+1739 LYSAFINDTLENNE
-1753 DIDFTAKQKDLVK
+1753 DIDFTEKQKDLVK

-1808 GEFNSGVLVDKGIKA
+1808 GEFNSDLLVKKGIKA

-1831 PMFGK
+1831 TMFGRY
-1836 FLAAY
+1836 LAAY
-1841 TTNLNIVFEKMFK
+1841 TTNLNILFEKMFK

-1904 TAYNSIEREVI
+1904 TAYNSIEREVL
-1915 ARTIKNIPGTEAEI
+1915 ARSIKNIPGTEAEI
-1929 KKEFERRK
+1929 KEEFERRK

-1946 MKKGDAQ
+1946 MEKGDVQ

-1968 LKDSNSVDDVIKKAD
+1968 LKDSNSVDDVKKKAD

-1996 WSDVYDDLADTSL
+1996 WSEVYDDLADTSL

-2024 DRYIRSQGAM
+2024 DRYVRSQGAM
-2034 APVDFDMNES
+2034 APVDFDMNSS
-2044 AFHSNN
+2044 AFHTNN
-2050 NSNSLYKKESGVLMK
+2050 NSSNLYKKESGVLMK

-2080 SFDKNMA
+2080 SFDKNMS

-2094 VDIHTAIP
+2094 VDVHTAIP
-2102 IRQTQSFLNSDNYRK
+2102 IRQAQSFLNSDNYRK
-2117 IVPDSKDAKLLAGRI
+2117 IVPDAKDAKLLADRI

-2207 DRSGYEIANRGVEAQ
+2207 DRSGYEIANRGVESQ

-2233 QAAKSKGAKAFKLIE
+2233 EAAKSKGAKAFKLIE

-2323 FVSKQASTQVL
+2323 FVSKQASTQIL

-2349 ARLGSDLAVLSDNT
+2349 ARLGADLAVLSDNT

-2400 AKIAMGKDED
+2400 AKLAMGKDED

-2441 KAVQAGSNYLLNTV
+2441 KAVQAGSSYLLNTV
-2455 QNYLEIPKEE
+2455 QNYLDIPKEE

-2470 GTGGAQEILKSLGM
+2470 GAGGGQEILKSLGM

-2492 AQLFEVSK
+2492 AQLVEISK
-2500 LAATGEYTDDF
+2500 LAATGEYTDNF

-2547 VRYAVK
+2547 VKYVVK

-2560 SPEEKAAEE
+2560 SPEEKSAEKE
-2569 DRATQ
+2569 RVSQ
-2574 KEEETYQ
+2574 KEDETSQ
-2581 KIEALDRLRENAT
+2581 KIEALDRLREKTN

-2600 AIDEKVGE
+2600 AIDEKIGE
-2608 LEATPEEKKIMK
+2608 LEATPEEKKAIIEERK
-2620 ADNEAEKE
+2620 AEKE
-2628 LKKELLTDPDT
+2628 LKKDLLTDPET

-2652 NPTLYNQNFGPKSEW
+2652 NPTLYNQNFGPQSEW

-2672 AEKEVQKKLNKEIR
+2672 AEKEVQKKMNKEIR
-2686 KMEDA
+2686 KIEDT

-2698 AKTKRASK
+2698 AKTKRPSR

-2720 VRRDANGNVISS
+2720 VRRDANGNIISS

>member
-20 SFEEFQSKW
+20 SFEEFQAKW

-37 KVFDVVTRDGL
+37 KVFDVVSRDGL
-48 YTKDKES
+48 YTKDRES
-55 FFQKYSGGGLVPK
+55 FFQKYSGGGLVPQ
-68 PEETVA
+68 PEEPVA
-74 QPTQPGQEP
+74 QPVQPGQGP

-89 EQSPFGV
+89 EQTPFGA

-115 EATPLVGVK
+115 EATPLAGVK
-124 PTPKAKQ
+124 PAPKAKQ

-163 GDLGFRFEESGA
+163 ADLGFNFQESGA

-202 TSESEKLKNFIKENS
+202 ASESERLKKFIKENS
-217 AEVKGL
+217 AQVKGL

-237 DTQKEVDESIKKV
+237 ETQKDVDESIKKV
-250 NNDATVLNQEMGS
+250 NNDATLLNKEMGS
-263 FLKQKNQLESEF
+263 FLKQKNELDAQFAE
-275 NDLSKTPQNLKNTPE
+275 LSKTPQNLKNTPE
-290 YIAKSQAVLKKQQQ
+290 YIEKSQSVLQKQQQ
-304 LEEQRKQLISRQSN
+304 LDEQRKQLISRQSK

-324 SLDKA
+324 DLDKA
-329 VGRYTNMKASQDAW
+329 VGRYANMKSQQGTFLGGTWNWLLEGASSIAAGAASSVID
-343 YEIPLI
+343 L
-349 SLAKGVGSMA
+349 GVGF
-359 SGLYG
+359 L
-364 MSIDAIN
+364 
-371 QFAPKEMLMAPEE
+371 PKEMLMAPKE
-384 WKSESLRI
+384 WKSESLRV
-392 AKKIGIGEPSSGQS
+392 AKELGIGEPSIGQS
-406 PDKWLNSL
+406 EDKWLNSL

-420 KIDSEIRDNLKKR
+420 KIESKIRDLGKKQIKADILPAVREGNRVVLGDPTTTTEWTKLKEQGFW
-433 DKYTTVGGES
+433 GGA
-443 QDPVY
+443 Y
-448 IKSKYIELAKKE
+448 AGLIKSLPAMA
-460 GIEGPK
+460 
-466 SDSKEDYYK
+466 S
-475 WLNTLSESKK
+475 
-485 QEFDKNIAETA
+485 
-496 KGGTSITNLI
+496 SI
-506 RTSLANSLPVNTTE
+506 
-520 EAYNK
+520 
-525 IQQGFVGGAI
+525 
-535 TGAIESVPSFLG
+535 G
-547 GGPVSRL
+547 GGLAGRAL
-554 VRLYAQAEDATMRD
+554 TTAAFYAQVTDGVAQE
-568 MENNPMFKDV
+568 MENNPAFKDV
-578 SENEKRLV
+578 SENEKAAV
-586 SAPISIATA
+586 MIPIGIAGA

-603 NVIASKGLLN
+603 NAIGSKGLLN
-613 GVVARALGKSG
+613 NIALKALGKAG
-624 ASTTARTFAEF
+624 ATTTARTFKELVQNEVESMVAKG
-635 IRNDVDNMIAR
+635 AL
-646 GTLKLVGGAL
+646 TLTAAGL
-656 AEAETGSLQQGAQ
+656 AEAETGATQQA
-669 LAVEKIYN
+669 AEFAIKDIYN
-677 EVKEKEMYKLPEDAG
+677 AAKGTKMFDNPKTFTAEWVKEVA
-692 GVIADILKAGAQEA
+692 KAGAQEA
-706 IGGFVLGMPTAV
+706 VGGFIMGMPTAV
-718 SAAYTKKGFL
+718 SSAYTKKGFL
-728 GMDDVTFKVFEAAA
+728 NMDDATFKTFESAA
-742 NDENIQKAFVTK
+742 NDDNIQRAFVTK
-754 LKNQVN
+754 LKNEVN
-760 KGEITIEQAKETLN
+760 EGKVTIEQAKETLN

-783 KSMPEGLDTE
+783 KSVPEGLDLE

-808 ENQIDGKDPALVK
+808 ENQIIGKDPALVK
-821 KQKDRVAQ
+821 PQKDRINA
-829 IDIELN
+829 INESLT
-835 KISENAKD
+835 KLSEDAIKKQA
-843 ITEMPDAIS
+843 TEVPDAIS

-867 DEIPE
+867 EEVPE

-884 QIEIREK
+884 QVEVREK

-896 IGKKTSTVVNDGYRY
+896 IGKKTSMVVNDGYRY

-930 SVLRAGEPQ
+930 SLLRTGEPQ

-950 EPQVTATGTEAK
+950 GPQVAATGTEAK

-979 TEPTVEPIVAE
+979 TEPTVEPTV
-990 PIEKPVGEPIEEPV
+990 V
-1004 GEPVAEPTEQEI
+1004 EPTEEEI
-1016 VDSIVADQAEESA
+1016 VTSIVQDQADESQ
-1029 NEGYEYADLYNRDP
+1029 NEGYEYTDLYNRDP

-1052 DMLKYTSGQEYIDAL
+1052 DMLKYTSGQDYIDAL
-1067 VGLGETQESAIERQS
+1067 VGLGETKESAIERQA
-1082 RAVQGYTRNINALEN
+1082 RAIQGYTRNINALEN
-1097 SLKATPAAEPAIQPT
+1097 SLKVTPAAEPAIQPT
-1112 ATPVTEPTVEPTT
+1112 ETPVTEPIVEPTT
-1125 EPTTVEPME
+1125 EPI
-1134 EPTVEPV
+1134 

-1146 TKSTTT
+1146 AKTT
-1152 RRAAAP
+1152 RRAAAASNVSTL
-1158 TNISSLTKNAMK
+1158 TNNAIK

-1200 KAARAL
+1200 KTARAL

-1236 NDESRGATT
+1236 NDESRSPTT

-1255 GKAFGHTSENK
+1255 AKAFGHDKSNK
-1266 ALFKTFRKSI
+1266 VLFRKFRKSI
-1276 EKTFRKNGYNEL
+1276 ENTFRKNGYNEL

-1299 YYKRRGESAE
+1299 YYKKRGESAE

-1327 ELNEKQKTVLGQL
+1327 ELNAREKTVLNQL

-1348 VKLFKTPI
+1348 IKLFNTPV

-1367 EFITTISDSLRRGE
+1367 EFITTIADSLRRGE

-1390 KLATATTAEINN
+1390 KLATATTAEIND
-1402 IMNADVAGDFEST
+1402 IMNADVVDDFEST
-1415 IGNIKDIIA
+1415 IGGIRDIIA
-1424 IGKQKK
+1424 VGKQKN
-1430 TDIDIL
+1430 TDKDIL
-1436 TAKAIR
+1436 TAKALR
-1442 YLTSSDAYKNAD
+1442 YLTNSTAYKNAD
-1454 DIQKEQMY
+1454 DTQREQMY

-1486 APIEGEATFD
+1486 TPIEGELTLD

-1536 ISKDLAK
+1536 ISKELAK

-1549 TKGTITSNQAKNII
+1549 TKGTITTTQAKNVI
-1563 SKMAKVNMFSKKS
+1563 SKMSKVNMFSKKS

-1597 DTAKKLRKDIK
+1597 DAAKKLRKDIK

-1630 NPSMVDDINEYN
+1630 NPSMVEDINEYN

-1663 FADAVNI
+1663 FAEAVNI
-1670 QETNE
+1670 QETNQ
-1675 YINQTLEAQDKEL
+1675 YINKTLEAQDKEL
-1688 RKQKAE
+1688 RRQKAE

-1705 KLSYDEMMQLLEGE
+1705 KLSYDEMMQLLESE
-1719 DNITKYNEGIIRDTI
+1719 EPITKYNEGVIRDTI

-1753 DIDFTAKQKDLVK
+1753 DIDFTDKQKDLVK

-1783 AVDALSNFMENG
+1783 AVDALANFMENG

-1808 GEFNSGVLVDKGIKA
+1808 GEFNSDVLVKKGIKA

-1831 PMFGK
+1831 TMFGRY
-1836 FLAAY
+1836 LAAY
-1841 TTNLNIVFEKMFK
+1841 TTNLNILFEKMFK

-1929 KKEFERRK
+1929 KEEFERRK

-1946 MKKGDAQ
+1946 MEKGDAQ
-1953 EVENAALIQKAYDKL
+1953 EVENAALVQKAYDKL

-2024 DRYIRSQGAM
+2024 DRYVRSQGAM

-2044 AFHSNN
+2044 AFHTNN
-2050 NSNSLYKKESGVLMK
+2050 NSNNLYKKESGVLMK

-2283 IDPNTIDYNTHEV
+2283 IDPKTIDYNTHEV

-2323 FVSKQASTQVL
+2323 FVSKQASTQIL

-2349 ARLGSDLAVLSDNT
+2349 ARLGADLAVLSDNT

-2387 MVSAGTIILLGSL
+2387 MVSAGTIILLGTL
-2400 AKIAMGKDED
+2400 AKLAMGKDED

-2470 GTGGAQEILKSLGM
+2470 GTGGTQEILKSLGM

-2500 LAATGEYTDDF
+2500 LAATGEYTDNF

-2560 SPEEKAAEE
+2560 SPEEKSAEQE
-2569 DRATQ
+2569 RASQ
-2574 KEEETYQ
+2574 KEEETSQ
-2581 KIEALDRLRENAT
+2581 KVDALDRLRENAK

-2600 AIDEKVGE
+2600 AIDEKIGE
-2608 LEATPEEKKIMK
+2608 LEATPEEKKAMAEDRK
-2620 ADNEAEKE
+2620 AEKE
-2628 LKKELLTDPDT
+2628 LKRELLTDPET

-2652 NPTLYNQNFGPKSEW
+2652 NPELYNQNFGPQSEW
-2667 YQDHK
+2667 YQEHK
-2672 AEKEVQKKLNKEIR
+2672 AEKEVQKKMNKEIR
-2686 KMEDA
+2686 KMEDT

-2698 AKTKRASK
+2698 TKKRTSK
-2706 RNSDGSIKSSSYKR
+2706 RNSDGSIK
-2720 VRRDANGNVISS
+2720 RRN
-2732 FTRTTN
+2732 

>member
-55 FFQKYSGGGLVPK
+55 FFQKYSGGGLVPQ
-68 PEETVA
+68 PEEPVA
-74 QPTQPGQEP
+74 QPTQPAQGP

-89 EQSPFGV
+89 GQSPFGV
-96 AALPSAP
+96 AELPSAP

-115 EATPLVGVK
+115 EATPLAGVK

-163 GDLGFRFEESGA
+163 ADLGFRFEESGV
-175 TGDWMTA
+175 TGDYMIA
-182 TAPNGKTIE
+182 TAPNGKKIT
-191 ISLDPLFSSKA
+191 ISLDPLFTSKA
-202 TSESEKLKNFIKENS
+202 ESQSEKLKKFIKENS
-217 AEVKGL
+217 AQVKGL

-237 DTQKEVDESIKKV
+237 DTQKDVDESIKKV
-250 NNDATVLNQEMGS
+250 NNDATALNQEMGS
-263 FLKQKNQLESEF
+263 FLKQKNQLEAEF
-275 NDLSKTPQNLKNTPE
+275 NDLSKTPENLKNTPE
-290 YIAKSQAVLKKQQQ
+290 YISKSQAVLQKQQQ
-304 LEEQRKQLISRQSN
+304 LDEQRKQLLSRQSN

-329 VGRYTNMKASQDAW
+329 VGRYADMKSQQ
-343 YEIPLI
+343 
-349 SLAKGVGSMA
+349 GSYLGGTWNWLLEGSSSIA
-359 SGLYG
+359 AGFLGSAIDLGL
-364 MSIDAIN
+364 N
-371 QFAPKEMLMAPEE
+371 LLPKEILMAPKE
-384 WKSESLRI
+384 WKSESLRV
-392 AKKIGIGEPSSGQS
+392 AKELGIGEPSIGQS
-406 PDKWLNSL
+406 EDKWLNSL

-420 KIDSEIRDNLKKR
+420 KIENKIRDLGKKQVKADILPAVREGNRVVFGDPTTTTEWTRLKEQGFW
-433 DKYTTVGGES
+433 GGA
-443 QDPVY
+443 Y
-448 IKSKYIELAKKE
+448 AGLIKSIPAMA
-460 GIEGPK
+460 
-466 SDSKEDYYK
+466 S
-475 WLNTLSESKK
+475 
-485 QEFDKNIAETA
+485 
-496 KGGTSITNLI
+496 SI
-506 RTSLANSLPVNTTE
+506 
-520 EAYNK
+520 
-525 IQQGFVGGAI
+525 
-535 TGAIESVPSFLG
+535 G
-547 GGPVSRL
+547 GGLAGKALTTAAFYSQISDGL
-554 VRLYAQAEDATMRD
+554 QQEMA
-568 MENNPMFKDV
+568 NNPAFKDV
-578 SENEKRLV
+578 SENEKAAVIL
-586 SAPISIATA
+586 PIGIAGA
-595 VLEEFGLR
+595 VLEEFGFR
-603 NVIASKGLLN
+603 NAIGSKGLLN
-613 GVVARALGKSG
+613 NLALRALGKAG
-624 ASTTARTFAEF
+624 ATTTARTFKELVQ
-635 IRNDVDNMIAR
+635 NEVESMVAR
-646 GTLKLVGGAL
+646 GALTLTAAGL
-656 AEAETGSLQQGAQ
+656 AEAETGAAQQIAEFG
-669 LAVEKIYN
+669 VKDIYN
-677 EVKEKEMYKLPEDAG
+677 AAKGTKMFDNPKTFTAEWAKEVA
-692 GVIADILKAGAQEA
+692 KAGAQEA
-706 IGGFVLGMPTAV
+706 VGGFIMGVPSSV
-718 SAAYTKKGFL
+718 SSAYSKKGFL
-728 GMDDVTFKVFEAAA
+728 NMDDVTFKAFESAA

-760 KGEITIEQAKETLN
+760 QGEVTIEQAKETLN

-783 KSMPEGLDTE
+783 RSMPEGLDIE

-808 ENQIDGKDPALVK
+808 ENQIEGKDPALVK
-821 KQKDRVAQ
+821 KQKDRVSQ

-835 KISENAKD
+835 KISETAKD
-843 ITEMPDAIS
+843 VTEVPEAIS

-867 DEIPE
+867 DEVPE
-872 QFRDRAVKKEGM
+872 QFRDRAVKKDGM
-884 QIEIREK
+884 QIEVREK

-939 VGLPKVGEGNQ
+939 MGLPKVGEGN
-950 EPQVTATGTEAK
+950 EGPQVIAEGTQK
-962 VTTEGGTEEVKV
+962 TV
-974 TPLPV
+974 TPEDG
-979 TEPTVEPIVAE
+979 TQKVEPITIEPTAE
-990 PIEKPVGEPIEEPV
+990 PIAEPTAVEPTAEPIV
-1004 GEPVAEPTEQEI
+1004 EPTEQEV
-1016 VDSIVADQAEESA
+1016 VDSIVADQTEESA

-1082 RAVQGYTRNINALEN
+1082 RAIQGYTRNINALEN

-1134 EPTVEPV
+1134 EPTVEPT

-1146 TKSTTT
+1146 TKPTKAKK
-1152 RRAAAP
+1152 AAAP
-1158 TNISSLTKNAMK
+1158 STSSSLQKNATK
-1170 SLKSIF
+1170 SFKSIF
-1176 PDVPV
+1176 PNIPI
-1181 KTFKNMLEMK
+1181 KTFKNMKEMR
-1191 AFVRKELGD
+1191 AFIRKELGD
-1200 KAARAL
+1200 KAARI
-1206 GSVKGVLYSRLGDWD
+1206 VDVRGVLFSRRTILKTVGNV
-1221 SGKMSFKKIPRFILL
+1221 SFGKEPRFILL
-1236 NDESRGATT
+1236 NNESVDDTT
-1245 LPHEIWHAIL
+1245 LSHEIWHAL
-1255 GKAFGHTSENK
+1255 LAKAFNNGPENK

-1276 EKTFRKNGYNEL
+1276 EKTFIKNGYNEL
-1288 ADKLSDFADQQ
+1288 ANKLSEFSDQS

-1309 EWLVQLGAYMTES
+1309 EWLVQLGAYLTKS

-1327 ELNEKQKTVLGQL
+1327 ELNAREKTVLGQL

-1348 VKLFKTPI
+1348 IKLFKTPV
-1356 FLEDATADNIL
+1356 FLEEATADNIL

-1390 KLATATTAEINN
+1390 KLATATSAEIND
-1402 IMNADVAGDFEST
+1402 IINADVAGDFEST

-1472 QKSAPSVTRLKGGT
+1472 QKSAPSVTRLKDDT
-1486 APIEGEATFD
+1486 APIEGKPTFD

-1519 IKDLARGAKD
+1519 IKDLAKGAKD

-1549 TKGTITSNQAKNII
+1549 TKGTITTNQAKNII
-1563 SKMAKVNMFSKKS
+1563 SKMSKVNMFSKSS
-1576 VDGFLDYMTKVFEN
+1576 VDGFLDYMSKVFEN
-1590 AEYAANL
+1590 AEYADNL
-1597 DTAKKLRKDIK
+1597 NIAKKLRKDIK

-1619 VTDLARRFSEI
+1619 VTDLARRFSDI

-1642 EIASKVKAATKG
+1642 EIASKVKEATKG
-1654 STIRGEKVS
+1654 STIRKEKVS

-1670 QETNE
+1670 QETNA
-1675 YINQTLEAQDKEL
+1675 YINQTIEAQDKEI
-1688 RKQKAE
+1688 REKKAA
-1694 EIQELM
+1694 EIKDLM
-1700 GVDAS
+1700 GIDAS
-1705 KLSYDEMMQLLEGE
+1705 ELSYDEMMQLLESE
-1719 DNITKYNEGIIRDTI
+1719 EPITKYDEGVIRDTI

-1753 DIDFTAKQKDLVK
+1753 DVDFTEKQKDLVK

-1783 AVDALSNFMENG
+1783 SVDALSNFMENG

-1808 GEFNSGVLVDKGIKA
+1808 GEFNSGILVDKGIKA

-1871 KRGNAVANRI
+1871 KRGNAVANRL
-1881 SNQISIEYVKKFFD
+1881 SNQISIEYVKKFFA

-1904 TAYNSIEREVI
+1904 TAYNNIEREVI
-1915 ARTIKNIPGTEAEI
+1915 ARSIKNIPGTEAEI

-1946 MKKGDAQ
+1946 MEKGDVQ
-1953 EVENAALIQKAYDKL
+1953 ERENAALVQKAYDKL
-1968 LKDSNSVDDVIKKAD
+1968 LKDSNSADDVIKKAD

-1996 WSDVYDDLADTSL
+1996 WSEVYDEFADISL
-2009 NVYNKILERDTNYTP
+2009 NVYNKILERDSNYTP
-2024 DRYIRSQGAM
+2024 DRFVRSQGAM
-2034 APVDFDMNES
+2034 TPVDFSMNSS
-2044 AFHSNN
+2044 AFHNN
-2050 NSNSLYKKESGVLMK
+2050 NNSLYKKESGVLMK

-2070 TLPKNMYLSM
+2070 TLPKNMHLSM

-2094 VDIHTAIP
+2094 VDVNTAIP
-2102 IRQTQSFLNSDNYRK
+2102 IRQAQSFLNSSNYRK
-2117 IVPDSKDAKLLAGRI
+2117 IIPDAKDAILLADRI
-2132 GLYVQNIRKKNP
+2132 NLYVQNIRKKNP

-2207 DRSGYEIANRGVEAQ
+2207 DRSGYEIANRGVESQ

-2233 QAAKSKGAKAFKLIE
+2233 EAAKSKGAKAFKFIE
-2248 DANKKWLDIV
+2248 EANKKWLDMV

-2283 IDPNTIDYNTHEV
+2283 IEPNTIDYNTHEV

-2455 QNYLEIPKEE
+2455 QNYLEIPQDK

-2470 GTGGAQEILKSLGM
+2470 GTAGIQDYVKSLGM

-2492 AQLFEVSK
+2492 LQLVEISK

-2511 GKEKTISEKDRQAL
+2511 GKQKTISEKDRQAL

-2532 ILSNVGL
+2532 VLSNIGL

-2560 SPEEKAAEE
+2560 SPEEKAAEK
-2569 DRATQ
+2569 DKAIQ

-2600 AIDEKVGE
+2600 AIDVKAAE
-2608 LEATPEEKKIMK
+2608 LEATPEEKKLMK

-2652 NPTLYNQNFGPKSEW
+2652 NPTLYNQNFGPQSEW

-2686 KMEDA
+2686 KMEDT

-2698 AKTKRASK
+2698 TKTKKPSK
-2706 RNSDGSIKSSSYKR
+2706 RNSDGTIKRK
-2720 VRRDANGNVISS
+2720 N
-2732 FTRTTN
+2732 